1 MSEEVNLSEESNNSE
16 NEANNPENEANN
28 SENEPLDQKELL
40 EDVAEI
46 RQMIHQ
52 QRFAE
57 CNPMLFAIIKNCPN
71 QQPYIHRLVQGLLST
86 VIANLSLFQRKKM
99 SSVMLGFLKQD
110 AKAIKE
116 FEIPETTPETRA
128 KLVSEAISELDQFLV
143 DVEMD
148 IRSELGVFKDLKKKG
163 EEIDVKE
170 VKPTLEK
177 FVSREA
183 MLFLNHDLS
192 KEEQD
197 QASATLYQE
206 WEECRE
212 KIFGRFVSSGH
223 WNDEE
228 RAEVKDTI
236 LSPTVDSLTSQLLVS
251 AITLSAATVFDMGKF
266 TLLYD
271 IYRQTDDDEVKVRAL
286 LGWLLVSMN
295 SSCYEQHPDFLSFAE
310 QLTEDCKNDS
320 DLLAE
325 IIKAQKMLAVTVFSE
340 QKSIDYTNDIMSS
353 LSKRFL
359 GDLKNKVADLLEA
372 DEDMRNI
379 FGVEDDEET
388 SDEESPIRSVDIN
401 TDEDGDPALNVG
413 VDSPLSMD
421 EMMDKGI
428 DILLPQFKM
437 LRDQT
442 EFFTHLYNWFM
453 PFYLKNPHITEALG
467 FVDEKRKFC
476 KAFCSTARS
485 CPADAYSLANLIV
498 SHPNEIPEN
507 IVDCYDDPEDEEDGS
522 KPADEEEIVNEFFK
536 EPEEHRAKRIRI
548 NYIRNLLRFSKFY
561 KEKDELFTILDEL
574 DDDKPAYAVLA
585 GPLFQDEFFDKY
597 RMAIARYSFRREFP
611 DMVDVMLEGVPCDTL
626 EMHFMKGWVCMQ
638 KEDDHSLRMAVDH
651 FKEMLKMQPDMK
663 PVYLQLGICY
673 RKLCQVDEYL
683 ENFDKLMEFKDS
695 FSEEE
700 LFELKLEKLKF
711 IVMNNRL
718 EEAMP
723 LAYELDYTHPESQMA
738 GALLTQLLIKI
749 GGEHTEGNFQKAH
762 QRLDEYFAEVNELF
776 GSFEKMK
783 KSGKDPKNMMMQAM
797 DLFFKMMKND
807 KAAEAYNNYSLGLL
821 ALIEHQPKKAVGPF
835 FRAYAYYEDKDQDVF
850 FEVLREDYKWLKN
863 YGCSFTD
870 IMIIYNQVV
879 AEHQQSQ
886 EELKKYADKSE

>member
-1 MSEEVNLSEESNNSE
+1 MSEEVNLSEESNN
-16 NEANNPENEANN
+16 PEEDV
-28 SENEPLDQKELL
+28 LDQDFLL
-40 EDVAEI
+40 EKVDEM
-46 RQMIHQ
+46 RQLIHQ
-52 QRFAE
+52 QRFSE
-57 CNPMLFAIIKNCPN
+57 CKPMLVEVFTPFSSNKQYINRLMQNLLTSLFANM
-71 QQPYIHRLVQGLLST
+71 
-86 VIANLSLFQRKKM
+86 SLFQRKKIPDGVFGIPIQHNK
-99 SSVMLGFLKQD
+99 S
-110 AKAIKE
+110 
-116 FEIPETTPETRA
+116 FEELDIPEMTPEARA
-128 KLVSEAISELDQFLV
+128 KYISNAISELDQLLE
-143 DVEMD
+143 DIEMD
-148 IRSELGVFKDLKKKG
+148 IRSEQGIFKDLKKQG
-163 EEIDVKE
+163 EEIDIKE

-197 QASATLYQE
+197 QASARLYQE
-206 WEECRE
+206 WEEYRE
-212 KIFGRFVSSGH
+212 KIFDRFVSSGY

-228 RAEVKDTI
+228 RAVVKDTI

-271 IYRQTDDDEVKVRAL
+271 IYRLADDDEVKVRAL
-286 LGWLLVSMN
+286 LGWLLVSTN
-295 SSCYEQHPDFLSFAE
+295 CGSYEQQPDFRSFAE

-340 QKSIDYTNDIMSS
+340 QKSIDYTNDIMAS

-359 GDLKNKVADLLEA
+359 DDLRDKVADLLEA

-379 FGVEDDEET
+379 FGIEDDEET
-388 SDEESPIRSVDIN
+388 SEESPIRSDDTN
-401 TDEDGDPALNVG
+401 TDKDGIPNLDA
-413 VDSPLSMD
+413 DIESPLSMD

-522 KPADEEEIVNEFFK
+522 ESADEEEIVKEFFN

-548 NYIRNLLRFSKFY
+548 NYIRNLMRFSKFY
-561 KEKDELFTILDEL
+561 TAKDEIFNIFDEL

-611 DMVDVMLEGVPCDTL
+611 DLVEVMLEGVPCDTL

-638 KEDDHSLRMAVDH
+638 KGDNHSLRMAVDH
-651 FKEMLKMQPDMK
+651 FKKMLKIKPDMK
-663 PVYLQLGICY
+663 QVYLQLGTCY
-673 RKLCQVDEYL
+673 RNLIQVDEYL
-683 ENFDKLMEFKDS
+683 ENFDKLMGFKDS

-700 LFELKLEKLKF
+700 LFELKLDKLKF
-711 IVMNNRL
+711 IVMNNRF

-723 LAYELDYTHPESQMA
+723 LAYELDYTHPENQMA

-749 GGEHTEGNFQKAH
+749 GGEHAEENFLKAH
-762 QRLDEYFAEVNELF
+762 QRLDEYFAEANELF

-783 KSGKDPKNMMMQAM
+783 KEGKDTKNMMMQAM

-821 ALIEHQPKKAVGPF
+821 ALIEHQPKKAMGPF
-835 FRAYAYYEDKDQDVF
+835 FRAYAYYVEKDENVF
-850 FEVLREDYKWLKN
+850 FEALKEDYKWLKN
-863 YGCSFTD
+863 YGCSYTD
-870 IMIIYNQVV
+870 LMIIYNQVV
-879 AEHQQSQ
+879 AEHQKSQ
-886 EELKKYADKSE
+886 EEIKKYADKSE

>member
-1 MSEEVNLSEESNNSE
+1 MSEEVNLSEESNN
-16 NEANNPENEANN
+16 PEEDVLA
-28 SENEPLDQKELL
+28 QKELL
-40 EDVAEI
+40 EDVVEI

-57 CNPMLFAIIKNCPN
+57 CNPMLFAIIKNSPN
-71 QQPYIHRLVQGLLST
+71 HQPYIHRLVQGLLST
-86 VIANLSLFQRKKM
+86 VIASLSLFQRKKI
-99 SSVMLGFLKQD
+99 STEMLGFLKLD

-116 FEIPETTPETRA
+116 FKIPETTPETRA
-128 KLVSEAISELDQFLV
+128 TLVSEAISELDQFLV
-143 DVEMD
+143 DIEMD
-148 IRSELGVFKDLKKKG
+148 IRSEQGIFKDLKKQG
-163 EEIDVKE
+163 EAIDIKE

-197 QASATLYQE
+197 QASARLYQE
-206 WEECRE
+206 WEEYRE
-212 KIFGRFVSSGH
+212 KIFDRFVSSGY

-228 RAEVKDTI
+228 RAVVKDTI

-271 IYRQTDDDEVKVRAL
+271 IYRLADDDEVKVRAL
-286 LGWLLVSMN
+286 LGWLLVSTN
-295 SSCYEQHPDFLSFAE
+295 CGCYEQQPDFRSFAE
-310 QLTEDCKNDS
+310 QLTEDCKNDP

-340 QKSIDYTNDIMSS
+340 QKSIDYTNDIMAS

-359 GDLKNKVADLLEA
+359 GDLKDKVANLLEA

-379 FGVEDDEET
+379 FEIDEDEET
-388 SDEESPIRSVDIN
+388 SEESSIRSVDIN
-401 TDEDGDPALNVG
+401 TDEDGIPNLDVDM
-413 VDSPLSMD
+413 DSPLSMD

-453 PFYLKNPHITEALG
+453 PFYLKNPHVTEALG

-507 IVDCYDDPEDEEDGS
+507 IVDCYDDPEDEGDGCE
-522 KPADEEEIVNEFFK
+522 PADEEEIVNEFFK
-536 EPEEHRAKRIRI
+536 EPGEHRAKRIRI

-561 KEKDELFTILDEL
+561 TAKDEIFNILDEL
-574 DDDKPAYAVLA
+574 DDDKPVYAVLA

-611 DMVDVMLEGVPCDTL
+611 DMVEVMLEGVPCDTL

-638 KEDDHSLRMAVDH
+638 KEDDHSLRMAVSH

-663 PVYLQLGICY
+663 QVYLQLGICY
-673 RKLCQVDEYL
+673 RNLIQLDEYL

-700 LFELKLEKLKF
+700 LFELKLDKLKF
-711 IVMNNRL
+711 IVMNNRF

-723 LAYELDYTHPESQMA
+723 LAYELDYTHPENQMA

-749 GGEHTEGNFQKAH
+749 GGEHAEENFQKAH
-762 QRLDEYFAEVNELF
+762 QRLDEYFAEANELF

-783 KSGKDPKNMMMQAM
+783 KEGKDTKNMMMQAM

-821 ALIEHQPKKAVGPF
+821 ALIEHQPKKAMGPF
-835 FRAYAYYEDKDQDVF
+835 FRAYAYYVEKDENVF
-850 FEVLREDYKWLKN
+850 FEALKEDYKWLKD
-863 YGCSFTD
+863 YGCSYTD
-870 IMIIYNQVV
+870 LMIIYNQVV
-879 AEHQQSQ
+879 AEHQKSQ
-886 EELKKYADKSE
+886 EEIKKYADKSE

>member
-1 MSEEVNLSEESNNSE
+1 MSEEVNLSEESNN
-16 NEANNPENEANN
+16 PEEVLA
-28 SENEPLDQKELL
+28 QKELL
-40 EDVAEI
+40 EDVVEI

-57 CNPMLFAIIKNCPN
+57 CNPMLFAIIKNSPN
-71 QQPYIHRLVQGLLST
+71 HQPYIHRLVQGLLST
-86 VIANLSLFQRKKM
+86 VIASLSLFQRKKI
-99 SSVMLGFLKQD
+99 STEMLGFLKLD
-110 AKAIKE
+110 AKAVKE
-116 FEIPETTPETRA
+116 FKIPETTPEGRA
-128 KLVSEAISELDQFLV
+128 KLVSDAISELDQFLV
-143 DVEMD
+143 DIEMD
-148 IRSELGVFKDLKKKG
+148 IRSEQGIFKDLKKQG
-163 EEIDVKE
+163 EAIDIKE

-197 QASATLYQE
+197 QASARLYQE
-206 WEECRE
+206 WEEYRE
-212 KIFGRFVSSGH
+212 KIFDRFVSSGY

-228 RAEVKDTI
+228 RAAVKDTI

-271 IYRQTDDDEVKVRAL
+271 IYRLADDDEVKVRAL
-286 LGWLLVSMN
+286 LGWLLVSTN
-295 SSCYEQHPDFLSFAE
+295 CGCYEQQPDFRSFAE
-310 QLTEDCKNDS
+310 QLTEDCKNDP

-340 QKSIDYTNDIMSS
+340 QKSIDYTNDIMAS

-359 GDLKNKVADLLEA
+359 GDLKDKVADLLEA
-372 DEDMRNI
+372 DEDMRNLFEI
-379 FGVEDDEET
+379 NEDEET
-388 SDEESPIRSVDIN
+388 SEESPIRSVDIN
-401 TDEDGDPALNVG
+401 TDEDGIDNLDA
-413 VDSPLSMD
+413 DIESPLSMD

-485 CPADAYSLANLIV
+485 CPADAYSLANLII

-507 IVDCYDDPEDEEDGS
+507 IVDCYDDPEDEGDGS
-522 KPADEEEIVNEFFK
+522 EPADEEEIVNEFFK
-536 EPEEHRAKRIRI
+536 EPGEHRAKRIRI

-611 DMVDVMLEGVPCDTL
+611 DMVEVMLEGVPCDTL

-651 FKEMLKMQPDMK
+651 FKKMLKIKPDMK
-663 PVYLQLGICY
+663 QVYLQLGICY
-673 RKLCQVDEYL
+673 RNLIQVDEYL

-700 LFELKLEKLKF
+700 LFELKLDKLKF
-711 IVMNNRL
+711 IVMNNRF

-723 LAYELDYTHPESQMA
+723 LAYELDYTHPENQMA

-749 GGEHTEGNFQKAH
+749 GGEHAEENFQKAH

-783 KSGKDPKNMMMQAM
+783 KEGKDTKNMMMQAM

-821 ALIEHQPKKAVGPF
+821 ALIEHQPKKAMGPF
-835 FRAYAYYEDKDQDVF
+835 FRAYAYYVEKDENVF
-850 FEVLREDYKWLKN
+850 FEALKEDYKWLKN
-863 YGCSFTD
+863 YGCSYTD
-870 IMIIYNQVV
+870 LMIIYNQVV
-879 AEHQQSQ
+879 AEHQKSQ
-886 EELKKYADKSE
+886 EEIKKYADKSE

>member
-1 MSEEVNLSEESNNSE
+1 MSEEVNLSEESNN
-16 NEANNPENEANN
+16 PEEDV
-28 SENEPLDQKELL
+28 LDQDFLL
-40 EDVAEI
+40 EKVDEM
-46 RQMIHQ
+46 RDLIHQ
-52 QRFAE
+52 QRFTE
-57 CNPMLFAIIKNCPN
+57 CKPILVAIFENCPN
-71 QQPYIHRLVQGLLST
+71 HKQYMRRLMHGLLKT
-86 VIANLSLFQRKKM
+86 VLANMSLLQCKKLPDD
-99 SSVMLGFLKQD
+99 MLGFLKQYVKPSEELD
-110 AKAIKE
+110 
-116 FEIPETTPETRA
+116 IPEMTPEARTKFVFGA
-128 KLVSEAISELDQFLV
+128 VSELDQLLV
-143 DVEMD
+143 DIEMD
-148 IRSELGVFKDLKKKG
+148 IRSDQGIFKDLKKQG
-163 EEIDVKE
+163 EAIDIKE

-197 QASATLYQE
+197 QASARLYQE
-206 WEECRE
+206 WEEYRE
-212 KIFGRFVSSGH
+212 KIFDRFVSSGN
-223 WNDEE
+223 WNNEE
-228 RAEVKDTI
+228 RAVVKDTI

-271 IYRQTDDDEVKVRAL
+271 IYRLADDDEVKVRAL
-286 LGWLLVSMN
+286 LGWLLVSTN
-295 SSCYEQHPDFLSFAE
+295 CGSYEQQPDFRSFAE
-310 QLTEDCKNDS
+310 QLTEDCKNDP

-340 QKSIDYTNDIMSS
+340 QKSIDYTNDIMAS

-359 GDLKNKVADLLEA
+359 DDLRDKVADLLEA

-379 FGVEDDEET
+379 FGIEDDEET
-388 SDEESPIRSVDIN
+388 SEESPIRSDDTN
-401 TDEDGDPALNVG
+401 TDEDRIPNLDA
-413 VDSPLSMD
+413 DIESPLSMD

-498 SHPNEIPEN
+498 SHSNEIPEN

-522 KPADEEEIVNEFFK
+522 ESADEEEIVKEFFN

-548 NYIRNLLRFSKFY
+548 NYIRNLMRFSKFY
-561 KEKDELFTILDEL
+561 TAKDEIFNIFDEL

-611 DMVDVMLEGVPCDTL
+611 DLVEVMLEGVPCDTL

-638 KEDDHSLRMAVDH
+638 KGDNHSLRMAVDH
-651 FKEMLKMQPDMK
+651 FKKMLKIKPDMK
-663 PVYLQLGICY
+663 QVYLQLGTCY
-673 RKLCQVDEYL
+673 RNLIQVDEYL

-700 LFELKLEKLKF
+700 LFELKLDKLKF
-711 IVMNNRL
+711 IVMNNRF

-723 LAYELDYTHPESQMA
+723 LAYELDYTHPENQMA

-749 GGEHTEGNFQKAH
+749 GGEHAEENFQKAH

-783 KSGKDPKNMMMQAM
+783 KAGKDTKNMMMQAM

-807 KAAEAYNNYSLGLL
+807 KLAEAYNNYSLGLL
-821 ALIEHQPKKAVGPF
+821 ALIEHQPKKAMGPF
-835 FRAYAYYEDKDQDVF
+835 FRVYAYYVEKDENVF
-850 FEVLREDYKWLKN
+850 FEALKEDYKWLKN
-863 YGCSFTD
+863 YGCSYTD
-870 IMIIYNQVV
+870 LMIIYNQVV
-879 AEHQQSQ
+879 AEHQKSQ
-886 EELKKYADKSE
+886 EEIKKYADKSE

>member
-1 MSEEVNLSEESNNSE
+1 MSEEVNLSEESNN
-16 NEANNPENEANN
+16 PEEDV
-28 SENEPLDQKELL
+28 LDQNFLL
-40 EDVAEI
+40 EKVDEMRVL
-46 RQMIHQ
+46 IHQ

-57 CNPMLFAIIKNCPN
+57 CRPMLVAIFENCPN
-71 QQPYIHRLVQGLLST
+71 HKQYMRRLMHGLLTT
-86 VIANLSLFQRKKM
+86 VLANMSLLQRKKLPDD
-99 SSVMLGFLKQD
+99 MLGILKQYVKPSEELD
-110 AKAIKE
+110 
-116 FEIPETTPETRA
+116 IPEMTPEARTEFVFGA
-128 KLVSEAISELDQFLV
+128 VSELDQLLE
-143 DVEMD
+143 DIEMD
-148 IRSELGVFKDLKKKG
+148 IRSEQGIFKDLKKQG
-163 EEIDVKE
+163 EAIDIKE

-197 QASATLYQE
+197 QASARLYQE
-206 WEECRE
+206 WEEYRE
-212 KIFGRFVSSGH
+212 KIFDRFVSSGY

-228 RAEVKDTI
+228 RAVVKDTI

-271 IYRQTDDDEVKVRAL
+271 IYRLADDDEVKVRAL
-286 LGWLLVSMN
+286 LGWLLVSTN
-295 SSCYEQHPDFLSFAE
+295 CGCYEQQPDFRSFAE
-310 QLTEDCKNDS
+310 QLTEDCKNDP

-359 GDLKNKVADLLEA
+359 GDLKDKVADLLEA

-379 FGVEDDEET
+379 FEIDEDEET
-388 SDEESPIRSVDIN
+388 SEEESPIRSVDIN
-401 TDEDGDPALNVG
+401 TDEDGVDNLNVG

-442 EFFTHLYNWFM
+442 DFFTHLYNWFM
-453 PFYLKNPHITEALG
+453 PFYLKNPHVTEALG

-485 CPADAYSLANLIV
+485 CPADAYSLANLII

-507 IVDCYDDPEDEEDGS
+507 IVDCYDDPEDEGDGS
-522 KPADEEEIVNEFFK
+522 EPADEEEIVNEFFK
-536 EPEEHRAKRIRI
+536 EPGEHRAKRIRI

-561 KEKDELFTILDEL
+561 TAKDEIFNILDEL

-611 DMVDVMLEGVPCDTL
+611 DLVEVMLEGVPCDTL

-651 FKEMLKMQPDMK
+651 FKKMLKIKPDMK
-663 PVYLQLGICY
+663 QVYLQLGICY
-673 RKLCQVDEYL
+673 RNLIQVDEYL

-700 LFELKLEKLKF
+700 LFKLKLDKLKF
-711 IVMNNRL
+711 IVMNNRF

-723 LAYELDYTHPESQMA
+723 LAYELDYTHPENQMA

-749 GGEHTEGNFQKAH
+749 GGEHAEENFQKAH
-762 QRLDEYFAEVNELF
+762 QRLDEYFAEANELF

-783 KSGKDPKNMMMQAM
+783 KEGKDTKNMMMQAM

-821 ALIEHQPKKAVGPF
+821 ALIEHQPKKALEPF
-835 FRAYAYYEDKDQDVF
+835 FRAYAYYVEKDENVF
-850 FEVLREDYKWLKN
+850 FEALKEDYKWLKN
-863 YGCSFTD
+863 YGCSYTD
-870 IMIIYNQVV
+870 LMIIYNQVV
-879 AEHQQSQ
+879 AEHQQT
-886 EELKKYADKSE
+886 EDELKKYADKSE

>member
-1 MSEEVNLSEESNNSE
+1 MSEEVNLSEESNN
-16 NEANNPENEANN
+16 PEEV
-28 SENEPLDQKELL
+28 LDQDFLL
-40 EDVAEI
+40 EKIDEM
-46 RQMIHQ
+46 RDLIHQ

-57 CNPMLFAIIKNCPN
+57 CKPMLVAIFENCPN
-71 QQPYIHRLVQGLLST
+71 HKQYMRRLMHGLLTT
-86 VIANLSLFQRKKM
+86 VLANMSLLQRKKLPDD
-99 SSVMLGFLKQD
+99 MLGIVKQYVKPSEELD
-110 AKAIKE
+110 
-116 FEIPETTPETRA
+116 IPEMTPEARTEFVFGA
-128 KLVSEAISELDQFLV
+128 VSELDQLLV
-143 DVEMD
+143 DIEMD
-148 IRSELGVFKDLKKKG
+148 IRSEQGIFKDLKKQG
-163 EEIDVKE
+163 EAIDIKE

-197 QASATLYQE
+197 QASARLYQE
-206 WEECRE
+206 WEEYRE
-212 KIFGRFVSSGH
+212 KIFDRFVSSGY

-228 RAEVKDTI
+228 RAVVKDTI

-286 LGWLLVSMN
+286 LGWLLVSTN
-295 SSCYEQHPDFLSFAE
+295 CGCYEQQPDFRSFAE

-340 QKSIDYTNDIMSS
+340 QKSIDYTNDIMAS

-359 GDLKNKVADLLEA
+359 GDLKDKVANLLEA
-372 DEDMRNI
+372 DEDMQNI
-379 FGVEDDEET
+379 FGIEDDEET
-388 SDEESPIRSVDIN
+388 SEESPIRSVDIN
-401 TDEDGDPALNVG
+401 TDEDGIPNLDVDM
-413 VDSPLSMD
+413 DSPLSMD

-442 EFFTHLYNWFM
+442 DFFTHLYNWFM

-507 IVDCYDDPEDEEDGS
+507 IVDCYDDPEDEGDGS
-522 KPADEEEIVNEFFK
+522 EPADEEEIVNDFFK
-536 EPEEHRAKRIRI
+536 EPGEHRAKRIRI

-561 KEKDELFTILDEL
+561 TAKDELFTILDEL

-611 DMVDVMLEGVPCDTL
+611 DLVEVMLEGVPCDTL

-638 KEDDHSLRMAVDH
+638 KGDDHSLCMAVDH
-651 FKEMLKMQPDMK
+651 FKKMLKIKPDMK
-663 PVYLQLGICY
+663 QVYLQLGICY
-673 RKLCQVDEYL
+673 RNLIQVDEYL

-700 LFELKLEKLKF
+700 LFKLKLDKLKF
-711 IVMNNRL
+711 IVMNNRF

-723 LAYELDYTHPESQMA
+723 LAYELDYTHPENQMA

-749 GGEHTEGNFQKAH
+749 GGEHAEENFQKAH
-762 QRLDEYFAEVNELF
+762 QRLDEYFAEANELF

-783 KSGKDPKNMMMQAM
+783 KEGKDTKNMMMQAM

-821 ALIEHQPKKAVGPF
+821 ALIEHQPKKAMGPF
-835 FRAYAYYEDKDQDVF
+835 FRAYAYYVEKDENVF
-850 FEVLREDYKWLKN
+850 FEALKEDYKWLKN
-863 YGCSFTD
+863 YGCSYTD
-870 IMIIYNQVV
+870 LMIIYNQVV
-879 AEHQQSQ
+879 AEHQKSQ
-886 EELKKYADKSE
+886 EEIKKYADKSE

>member
-1 MSEEVNLSEESNNSE
+1 MSEEVNLSEESNN
-16 NEANNPENEANN
+16 PEEV
-28 SENEPLDQKELL
+28 LDQDELL
-40 EDVAEI
+40 EKIDEM
-46 RQMIHQ
+46 RQLIHQ
-52 QRFAE
+52 QRFTE
-57 CNPMLFAIIKNCPN
+57 CKPLLVAVFTPLPSNKQYVN
-71 QQPYIHRLVQGLLST
+71 RLLQSLLT
-86 VIANLSLFQRKKM
+86 ALAANMSLFQRKKIPDG
-99 SSVMLGFLKQD
+99 VFGFPLQH
-110 AKAIKE
+110 IKS
-116 FEIPETTPETRA
+116 FEELDIPEMTPETRA
-128 KLVSEAISELDQFLV
+128 KYISSAISGLDQLLE
-143 DVEMD
+143 DIEMD
-148 IRSELGVFKDLKKKG
+148 IRSDQGVFKDLKKQG
-163 EEIDVKE
+163 EAIDIKE

-197 QASATLYQE
+197 QASARLYQE
-206 WEECRE
+206 WEEYRE
-212 KIFGRFVSSGH
+212 KIFDRFVSSGY

-228 RAEVKDTI
+228 RAVVKDTI

-295 SSCYEQHPDFLSFAE
+295 SSYCEQHPDFRSFAE
-310 QLTEDCKNDS
+310 QLTEDCKNDQ
-320 DLLAE
+320 DLLAD

-359 GDLKNKVADLLEA
+359 GDLKNKVADLLDA
-372 DEDMRNI
+372 DEDMRNLFEI
-379 FGVEDDEET
+379 DEDEEI
-388 SDEESPIRSVDIN
+388 SEEESPIRSVDIN
-401 TDEDGDPALNVG
+401 TDEDGVDNLNVD

-442 EFFTHLYNWFM
+442 DFFTHLYNWFM
-453 PFYLKNPHITEALG
+453 PFYLKNPHVTEALG

-485 CPADAYSLANLIV
+485 CPADAYSLANLII

-507 IVDCYDDPEDEEDGS
+507 IVDCYDDPEDEGDGS
-522 KPADEEEIVNEFFK
+522 EPADEEEIVNEFFK
-536 EPEEHRAKRIRI
+536 EPGEHRAKRIRI

-561 KEKDELFTILDEL
+561 KGKDELFTILDEL

-611 DMVDVMLEGVPCDTL
+611 DMVEVMLEGVPCDTL

-638 KEDDHSLRMAVDH
+638 KEDDHSLRMAVSH

-663 PVYLQLGICY
+663 QVYLQLGICY
-673 RKLCQVDEYL
+673 RNLIQVDEYL

-700 LFELKLEKLKF
+700 LFELKLDKLKF
-711 IVMNNRL
+711 IVMNNRF

-723 LAYELDYTHPESQMA
+723 LAYELDYTHPENQMA

-749 GGEHTEGNFQKAH
+749 GGEHAEENFQKAH
-762 QRLDEYFAEVNELF
+762 QRLDEYFAEANELF

-783 KSGKDPKNMMMQAM
+783 KEGKDTKNMMMQAM

-821 ALIEHQPKKAVGPF
+821 ALIEHQPKKALEPF
-835 FRAYAYYEDKDQDVF
+835 FRAYAYYVEKDENVF
-850 FEVLREDYKWLKN
+850 FEALKEDYKWLKN
-863 YGCSFTD
+863 YGCSYTD
-870 IMIIYNQVV
+870 LMIIYNQVV
-879 AEHQQSQ
+879 AEHQQT
-886 EELKKYADKSE
+886 EDELKKYADKSE

>member
-1 MSEEVNLSEESNNSE
+1 MSEEVNLSEESNN
-16 NEANNPENEANN
+16 PEEDV
-28 SENEPLDQKELL
+28 LDQDFLL
-40 EDVAEI
+40 EKVDEM
-46 RQMIHQ
+46 RDLIHQ
-52 QRFAE
+52 QRFTE
-57 CNPMLFAIIKNCPN
+57 CKPILVAIFENCPN
-71 QQPYIHRLVQGLLST
+71 HKQYMRRLMHGLLKT
-86 VIANLSLFQRKKM
+86 VLANMSLLQCKKLPDD
-99 SSVMLGFLKQD
+99 MLGFLKQYVKPSEELD
-110 AKAIKE
+110 
-116 FEIPETTPETRA
+116 IPEMTPEARTKFVFGA
-128 KLVSEAISELDQFLV
+128 VSELDQLLV
-143 DVEMD
+143 DIEMD
-148 IRSELGVFKDLKKKG
+148 IRSDQGIFKDLKKQG
-163 EEIDVKE
+163 EAIDIKE

-197 QASATLYQE
+197 QASARLYQE
-206 WEECRE
+206 WEEYRE
-212 KIFGRFVSSGH
+212 KIFDRFVSSGY
-223 WNDEE
+223 WNNEE
-228 RAEVKDTI
+228 RAVVKDTI

-271 IYRQTDDDEVKVRAL
+271 IYRLADDDEVKVRAL
-286 LGWLLVSMN
+286 LGWLLVSTN
-295 SSCYEQHPDFLSFAE
+295 CGSYEQQPDFRSFAE
-310 QLTEDCKNDS
+310 QLTEDCKNDP

-340 QKSIDYTNDIMSS
+340 QKSIDYTNDIMAS

-359 GDLKNKVADLLEA
+359 DDLRDKVADLLEA

-379 FGVEDDEET
+379 FGIEDDEET
-388 SDEESPIRSVDIN
+388 SEESPIRFDDTN
-401 TDEDGDPALNVG
+401 TDEDRIPNLDA
-413 VDSPLSMD
+413 DIESPLSMD

-498 SHPNEIPEN
+498 SHSNEIPEN

-522 KPADEEEIVNEFFK
+522 ESADEEEIVKEFFN

-548 NYIRNLLRFSKFY
+548 NYIRNLMRFSKFY
-561 KEKDELFTILDEL
+561 TAKDEIFNILDEL

-611 DMVDVMLEGVPCDTL
+611 DLVEVMLEGVPCDTL

-638 KEDDHSLRMAVDH
+638 KGDNHSLRMAVDH
-651 FKEMLKMQPDMK
+651 FKKMLKIKPDMK
-663 PVYLQLGICY
+663 QVYLQLGTCY
-673 RKLCQVDEYL
+673 RNLIQVDEYL

-700 LFELKLEKLKF
+700 LFELKLDKLKF
-711 IVMNNRL
+711 IVMNNRF

-723 LAYELDYTHPESQMA
+723 LAYELDYTHPENQMA

-749 GGEHTEGNFQKAH
+749 GGEHAEENFQKAH

-783 KSGKDPKNMMMQAM
+783 KAGKDTKNMMMQAM

-807 KAAEAYNNYSLGLL
+807 KLAEAYNNYSLGLL
-821 ALIEHQPKKAVGPF
+821 ALIEHQPKKAMGPF
-835 FRAYAYYEDKDQDVF
+835 FRVYAYYVEKDENVF
-850 FEVLREDYKWLKN
+850 FEALKEDYKWLKN
-863 YGCSFTD
+863 YGCSYTD
-870 IMIIYNQVV
+870 LMIIYNQVV
-879 AEHQQSQ
+879 AEHQKSQ
-886 EELKKYADKSE
+886 EEIKKYADKSE

>member
-1 MSEEVNLSEESNNSE
+1 MSEEVNLSEESNN
-16 NEANNPENEANN
+16 PEEDV
-28 SENEPLDQKELL
+28 LDQDFLL
-40 EDVAEI
+40 EKVDEM
-46 RQMIHQ
+46 RDLIHQ
-52 QRFAE
+52 QRFTE
-57 CNPMLFAIIKNCPN
+57 CKPILVAIFENCPN
-71 QQPYIHRLVQGLLST
+71 HKQYMRRLMHGLLKT
-86 VIANLSLFQRKKM
+86 VLANMSLLQCKKLPDD
-99 SSVMLGFLKQD
+99 MLGFLKQYVKPSEELD
-110 AKAIKE
+110 
-116 FEIPETTPETRA
+116 IPEMTPEARTKFVFGA
-128 KLVSEAISELDQFLV
+128 VSELDQLLV
-143 DVEMD
+143 DIEMD
-148 IRSELGVFKDLKKKG
+148 IRSDQGIFKDLKKQG
-163 EEIDVKE
+163 EAIDIKE

-197 QASATLYQE
+197 QASARLYQE
-206 WEECRE
+206 WEEYRE
-212 KIFGRFVSSGH
+212 KIFDRFVSSGY
-223 WNDEE
+223 WNNEE
-228 RAEVKDTI
+228 RAVVKDTI

-271 IYRQTDDDEVKVRAL
+271 IYRLADDDEVKVRAL
-286 LGWLLVSMN
+286 LGWLLVSTN
-295 SSCYEQHPDFLSFAE
+295 CGSYEQQPDFRSFAE
-310 QLTEDCKNDS
+310 QLTEDCKNDP

-340 QKSIDYTNDIMSS
+340 QKSIDYTNDIMAS

-359 GDLKNKVADLLEA
+359 DDLRDKVADLLEA

-379 FGVEDDEET
+379 FGIEDDEET
-388 SDEESPIRSVDIN
+388 SEESPIRSDDTN
-401 TDEDGDPALNVG
+401 TDKDGIPKLDA
-413 VDSPLSMD
+413 DIESPLSMD

-522 KPADEEEIVNEFFK
+522 EPADEEEIVNEFFK
-536 EPEEHRAKRIRI
+536 EPGEHRAKRIRI
-548 NYIRNLLRFSKFY
+548 NYIRNLMRFSKFY
-561 KEKDELFTILDEL
+561 TAKDEIFNIFDEL

-611 DMVDVMLEGVPCDTL
+611 DLVEVMLEGVPCDTL

-638 KEDDHSLRMAVDH
+638 KGDNHSLRMAVDH
-651 FKEMLKMQPDMK
+651 FKKMLKIKPDMK
-663 PVYLQLGICY
+663 QVYLQLGTCY
-673 RKLCQVDEYL
+673 RNLIQVDEYL

-700 LFELKLEKLKF
+700 LFELKLDKLKF
-711 IVMNNRL
+711 IVMNNRF

-723 LAYELDYTHPESQMA
+723 LAYELDYTHPENQMA

-749 GGEHTEGNFQKAH
+749 GGEHAEENFQKAH

-783 KSGKDPKNMMMQAM
+783 KAGKDTKNMMMQAM

-807 KAAEAYNNYSLGLL
+807 KLAEAYNNYSLGLL
-821 ALIEHQPKKAVGPF
+821 ALIEHQPKKAMGPF
-835 FRAYAYYEDKDQDVF
+835 FRVYAYYVEKDENVF
-850 FEVLREDYKWLKN
+850 FEALKEDYKWLKN
-863 YGCSFTD
+863 YGCSYTD
-870 IMIIYNQVV
+870 LMIIYNQVV
-879 AEHQQSQ
+879 AEHQKSQ
-886 EELKKYADKSE
+886 EEIKKYADKSE

>member
-1 MSEEVNLSEESNNSE
+1 MSEEVNLSEESNSQE
-16 NEANNPENEANN
+16 EEV
-28 SENEPLDQKELL
+28 LDQDFLL
-40 EDVAEI
+40 EKVDEM
-46 RQMIHQ
+46 RDLIHQ

-57 CNPMLFAIIKNCPN
+57 CKPMLVEVFTPFSSNKQYINRLLQSLLTSLFANM
-71 QQPYIHRLVQGLLST
+71 
-86 VIANLSLFQRKKM
+86 SLFQRKKIPDGVFGIPIQHNK
-99 SSVMLGFLKQD
+99 S
-110 AKAIKE
+110 
-116 FEIPETTPETRA
+116 FEELDIPEMTPEARA
-128 KLVSEAISELDQFLV
+128 KYISSTISGLDQLLV
-143 DVEMD
+143 DIEMD
-148 IRSELGVFKDLKKKG
+148 IRSEQGIFQDLKTQG
-163 EEIDVKE
+163 EAIDIKE
-170 VKPTLEK
+170 VKSTLEK

-197 QASATLYQE
+197 QASARLYQE

-212 KIFGRFVSSGH
+212 KIFGRFVSSGY

-228 RAEVKDTI
+228 RAAVKDTI

-295 SSCYEQHPDFLSFAE
+295 SSYCEQHPDFRSFAE
-310 QLTEDCKNDS
+310 QLTEDCKNDQ

-359 GDLKNKVADLLEA
+359 GDLKNKVADLLDA
-372 DEDMRNI
+372 DEDMRNL
-379 FGVEDDEET
+379 FGIDEDEET
-388 SDEESPIRSVDIN
+388 SEEESPIRSVDIN
-401 TDEDGDPALNVG
+401 TDEDGVDNLNVD

-442 EFFTHLYNWFM
+442 DFFTHLYNWFM
-453 PFYLKNPHITEALG
+453 PFYLKNPHVTEALG

-485 CPADAYSLANLIV
+485 CPADAYSLANLII

-507 IVDCYDDPEDEEDGS
+507 IVDCYDDPEDEGDGS
-522 KPADEEEIVNEFFK
+522 EPADEEEIVNEFFK
-536 EPEEHRAKRIRI
+536 EPGEHRAKRIRI

-611 DMVDVMLEGVPCDTL
+611 DMVEVMLEGVPCDTL

-638 KEDDHSLRMAVDH
+638 KGDDHSLRMAVDH
-651 FKEMLKMQPDMK
+651 FKKMLKIKPDMK
-663 PVYLQLGICY
+663 QVYLQLGICY
-673 RKLCQVDEYL
+673 RNLIQVDEYL

-700 LFELKLEKLKF
+700 LFELKLDKLKF
-711 IVMNNRL
+711 IVMNNRF

-723 LAYELDYTHPESQMA
+723 LAYELDYTHPENQMA

-749 GGEHTEGNFQKAH
+749 GGEHAEENFQKAH

-776 GSFEKMK
+776 GSFDKMK
-783 KSGKDPKNMMMQAM
+783 KSGKDTKNMMMQAM

-807 KAAEAYNNYSLGLL
+807 KLAEAYNNYSQGLL
-821 ALIEHQPKKAVGPF
+821 ALIEHQPKKALEPF
-835 FRAYAYYEDKDQDVF
+835 FRAYAYYVEKDENVF
-850 FEVLREDYKWLKN
+850 FEALKEDYKWLKN
-863 YGCSFTD
+863 YGCSYTD
-870 IMIIYNQVV
+870 LMIIYNQVV
-879 AEHQQSQ
+879 AEHQQT
-886 EELKKYADKSE
+886 EDELKKYADKSE

>member
-1 MSEEVNLSEESNNSE
+1 MSEEVNLSEESNN
-16 NEANNPENEANN
+16 PEEV
-28 SENEPLDQKELL
+28 LDQDELL
-40 EDVAEI
+40 EKIDEM
-46 RQMIHQ
+46 RQLIHQ
-52 QRFAE
+52 QRFTE
-57 CNPMLFAIIKNCPN
+57 CKPLLVAVFTPLPSNK
-71 QQPYIHRLVQGLLST
+71 QYVKRLLQSLLT
-86 VIANLSLFQRKKM
+86 ALAANMSLFQRKKIPDG
-99 SSVMLGFLKQD
+99 VFGFPLQH
-110 AKAIKE
+110 IKSFEE
-116 FEIPETTPETRA
+116 FDIPEMTPETRA
-128 KLVSEAISELDQFLV
+128 KYISSAISGLDQLLE
-143 DVEMD
+143 DIEMD
-148 IRSELGVFKDLKKKG
+148 IRSDQGVFKDLKKQG
-163 EEIDVKE
+163 EAIDIKE

-197 QASATLYQE
+197 QASARLYQE
-206 WEECRE
+206 WEEYRE

-223 WNDEE
+223 WTDEE
-228 RAEVKDTI
+228 CAAVKDTI

-295 SSCYEQHPDFLSFAE
+295 SSYCEQHPDFRSFAE
-310 QLTEDCKNDS
+310 QLTEDCKNDQ
-320 DLLAE
+320 DLLAD

-359 GDLKNKVADLLEA
+359 GDLKNKVADLLDA
-372 DEDMRNI
+372 DEDMRNLFEI
-379 FGVEDDEET
+379 DEDEET
-388 SDEESPIRSVDIN
+388 SEEESPIRSVDIN
-401 TDEDGDPALNVG
+401 TDEDGVDNLNVG

-442 EFFTHLYNWFM
+442 DFFTHLYNWFM
-453 PFYLKNPHITEALG
+453 PFYLKNPHVTEALG

-485 CPADAYSLANLIV
+485 CPADAYSLANLII

-507 IVDCYDDPEDEEDGS
+507 IVDCYDDPEDEGDGS
-522 KPADEEEIVNEFFK
+522 EPADEEEIVNEFFK
-536 EPEEHRAKRIRI
+536 EPGEHRAKRIRI

-561 KEKDELFTILDEL
+561 KGKDELFTILDEL

-611 DMVDVMLEGVPCDTL
+611 DMVEVMLEGVPCDTL

-638 KEDDHSLRMAVDH
+638 KEDDHSLRMAVSH

-663 PVYLQLGICY
+663 QVYLQLGICY
-673 RKLCQVDEYL
+673 RNLIQVDEYL

-700 LFELKLEKLKF
+700 LFELKLDKLKF
-711 IVMNNRL
+711 IVMNNRF

-723 LAYELDYTHPESQMA
+723 LAYELDYTHPENQMA

-749 GGEHTEGNFQKAH
+749 GGEHAEENFQKAH
-762 QRLDEYFAEVNELF
+762 QRLDEYFAEANELF

-783 KSGKDPKNMMMQAM
+783 KEGKDTKNMMMQAM

-821 ALIEHQPKKAVGPF
+821 ALIEHQPKKALEPF
-835 FRAYAYYEDKDQDVF
+835 FRAYAYYVEKDENVF
-850 FEVLREDYKWLKN
+850 FEALKEDYKWLKN
-863 YGCSFTD
+863 YGCSYTD
-870 IMIIYNQVV
+870 LMIIYNQVV
-879 AEHQQSQ
+879 AEHQQT
-886 EELKKYADKSE
+886 EDELKKYADKSE

>member
-1 MSEEVNLSEESNNSE
+1 MSEEVNLSEESNN
-16 NEANNPENEANN
+16 PEEDV
-28 SENEPLDQKELL
+28 LDQDFLL
-40 EDVAEI
+40 EKIDEM
-46 RQMIHQ
+46 RDLIHQ
-52 QRFAE
+52 QRFSE
-57 CNPMLFAIIKNCPN
+57 CKPMLVEVFTPFSSNKQYINRLLQSLLTSLFANM
-71 QQPYIHRLVQGLLST
+71 
-86 VIANLSLFQRKKM
+86 SLFQRKKIPDGVFGIPIEHNK
-99 SSVMLGFLKQD
+99 S
-110 AKAIKE
+110 
-116 FEIPETTPETRA
+116 FEELDIPEMTPEARA
-128 KLVSEAISELDQFLV
+128 KYISSTISGLDQLLV

-148 IRSELGVFKDLKKKG
+148 IRSDQGVFKDLKKLG
-163 EEIDVKE
+163 EEIDIKE

-197 QASATLYQE
+197 QASARLYQE

-223 WNDEE
+223 WTDEE
-228 RAEVKDTI
+228 CAALKDTI
-236 LSPTVDSLTSQLLVS
+236 LSPTVDSLTSQLMVS

-295 SSCYEQHPDFLSFAE
+295 SSYCEQHPDFRSFAE

-320 DLLAE
+320 DLLAD

-359 GDLKNKVADLLEA
+359 GDLKNKVADLLDA
-372 DEDMRNI
+372 DEDMRNL
-379 FGVEDDEET
+379 FGIDEDEET
-388 SDEESPIRSVDIN
+388 SEEESPIRSVDIN
-401 TDEDGDPALNVG
+401 TDEDGVDNLNVD

-442 EFFTHLYNWFM
+442 DFFTHLYNWFM
-453 PFYLKNPHITEALG
+453 PFYLKNPHVTEALG
-467 FVDEKRKFC
+467 FVEEKRKFC

-485 CPADAYSLANLIV
+485 CPADAYSLANLII

-507 IVDCYDDPEDEEDGS
+507 IVDCYDDPEDEGDGS
-522 KPADEEEIVNEFFK
+522 EPADEEEIVNEFFK
-536 EPEEHRAKRIRI
+536 EPGEHRAKRIRI

-611 DMVDVMLEGVPCDTL
+611 DLVEVMLEGVPCDTL

-638 KEDDHSLRMAVDH
+638 KGDNHSLRMAVDH
-651 FKEMLKMQPDMK
+651 FKKMLKIKPDMK
-663 PVYLQLGICY
+663 QVYLQLGICY
-673 RKLCQVDEYL
+673 RNLIQVDEYL

-700 LFELKLEKLKF
+700 LFELKLDKLKF
-711 IVMNNRL
+711 IVMNNRF

-723 LAYELDYTHPESQMA
+723 LAYELDYTHPENQMA

-749 GGEHTEGNFQKAH
+749 GGEHAEENFQKAH

-776 GSFEKMK
+776 GSFDKMK
-783 KSGKDPKNMMMQAM
+783 KSGKDTKNMMMQAM

-807 KAAEAYNNYSLGLL
+807 KLAEAYNNYSQGLL
-821 ALIEHQPKKAVGPF
+821 ALIEHQPKKALEPF
-835 FRAYAYYEDKDQDVF
+835 FRAYAYYVEKDENVF
-850 FEVLREDYKWLKN
+850 FEALKEDYKWLKN
-863 YGCSFTD
+863 YGCSYTD
-870 IMIIYNQVV
+870 LMIIYNQVV
-879 AEHQQSQ
+879 AEHQQT
-886 EELKKYADKSE
+886 EDELKKYADKSE

>member
-16 NEANNPENEANN
+16 NEANNPENE
-28 SENEPLDQKELL
+28 SLDQKELL
-40 EDVAEI
+40 EDVAEM
-46 RQMIHQ
+46 RQLIHQ

-57 CNPMLFAIIKNCPN
+57 CKPLLCAILKNCPN
-71 QQPYIHRLVQGLLST
+71 NQPYMNRLGQGLLT
-86 VIANLSLFQRKKM
+86 TAVVNLSLFQRKKM
-99 SSVMLGFLKQD
+99 PDEMLGFLKLEN
-110 AKAIKE
+110 KALKE
-116 FEIPETTPETRA
+116 FEIPETTPEGRA
-128 KLVSEAISELDQFLV
+128 KQISYVISELDQLLV

-148 IRSELGVFKDLKKKG
+148 IRSELGIFKDLKKQG
-163 EEIDVKE
+163 EEIDIKE

-183 MLFLNHDLS
+183 MLFLNNDLS

-212 KIFGRFVSSGH
+212 KIFGRFVSSGY

-507 IVDCYDDPEDEEDGS
+507 IVDCYDDPEDEGDGS
-522 KPADEEEIVNEFFK
+522 ESADEEEIVNEFFK

-626 EMHFMKGWVCMQ
+626 EMHFMQGWVCMQ

-749 GGEHTEGNFQKAH
+749 GGEHAEENFQKAH

-870 IMIIYNQVV
+870 IMIIYNQIV

>member
-1 MSEEVNLSEESNNSE
+1 MSEEVNLSEESNN
-16 NEANNPENEANN
+16 PEEDV
-28 SENEPLDQKELL
+28 LDQDFLL
-40 EDVAEI
+40 EKVDEM
-46 RQMIHQ
+46 RQLIHQ
-52 QRFAE
+52 QRFSE
-57 CNPMLFAIIKNCPN
+57 CKPMLVEVFTPFSSNKQYINRLMQNLLTSLFANM
-71 QQPYIHRLVQGLLST
+71 
-86 VIANLSLFQRKKM
+86 SLFQRKKIPDGVFGIPIQHNK
-99 SSVMLGFLKQD
+99 S
-110 AKAIKE
+110 
-116 FEIPETTPETRA
+116 FEELDIPEMTPEARA
-128 KLVSEAISELDQFLV
+128 KYISNAISELDQLLE
-143 DVEMD
+143 DIEMD
-148 IRSELGVFKDLKKKG
+148 IRSEQGIFKDLKKQG
-163 EEIDVKE
+163 EEIDIKE

-197 QASATLYQE
+197 QASARLYQE
-206 WEECRE
+206 WEEYRE
-212 KIFGRFVSSGH
+212 KIFDRFVSSGY

-228 RAEVKDTI
+228 RAVVKDTI

-271 IYRQTDDDEVKVRAL
+271 IYRLADDDEVKVRAL
-286 LGWLLVSMN
+286 LGWLLVSTN
-295 SSCYEQHPDFLSFAE
+295 CGSYEQQPDFRSFAE

-340 QKSIDYTNDIMSS
+340 QKSIDYTNDIMAS

-359 GDLKNKVADLLEA
+359 DDLRDKVADLLEA

-379 FGVEDDEET
+379 FGIEDDEET
-388 SDEESPIRSVDIN
+388 SEESPIRSDDTN
-401 TDEDGDPALNVG
+401 TDKDGIPNLDA
-413 VDSPLSMD
+413 DIESPLSMD

-507 IVDCYDDPEDEEDGS
+507 IVDCYDDPEDEEDGTES
-522 KPADEEEIVNEFFK
+522 ADEEEIVKEFFN

-548 NYIRNLLRFSKFY
+548 NYIRNLMRFSKFY
-561 KEKDELFTILDEL
+561 TAKDEIFNIFDEL

-611 DMVDVMLEGVPCDTL
+611 DLVEVMLEGVPCDTL

-638 KEDDHSLRMAVDH
+638 KGDNHSLRMAVDH
-651 FKEMLKMQPDMK
+651 FKKMLKIKPDMK
-663 PVYLQLGICY
+663 QVYLQLGTCY
-673 RKLCQVDEYL
+673 RNLIQVDEYL
-683 ENFDKLMEFKDS
+683 DNFDKLMEFKDS

-700 LFELKLEKLKF
+700 LFELKLDKLKF
-711 IVMNNRL
+711 IVMNNRF

-723 LAYELDYTHPESQMA
+723 LAYELDYTHPENQMA

-749 GGEHTEGNFQKAH
+749 GGEHAEENFQKAH

-783 KSGKDPKNMMMQAM
+783 KAGKDTKNMMMQAM

-807 KAAEAYNNYSLGLL
+807 KLAEAYNNYSLGLL
-821 ALIEHQPKKAVGPF
+821 ALIEHQPKKAMGPF
-835 FRAYAYYEDKDQDVF
+835 FRVYAYYVEKDENVF
-850 FEVLREDYKWLKN
+850 FEALKEDYKWLKN
-863 YGCSFTD
+863 YGCSYTD
-870 IMIIYNQVV
+870 LMIIYNQVV
-879 AEHQQSQ
+879 AEHQKSQ
-886 EELKKYADKSE
+886 EEIKKYADKSE

>member
-1 MSEEVNLSEESNNSE
+1 MSEEVNLSEESNN
-16 NEANNPENEANN
+16 PEEDV
-28 SENEPLDQKELL
+28 LDQDFLL
-40 EDVAEI
+40 EKVDEM
-46 RQMIHQ
+46 RDLIHQ
-52 QRFAE
+52 QRFTE
-57 CNPMLFAIIKNCPN
+57 CKPILVAIFENCPN
-71 QQPYIHRLVQGLLST
+71 HKQYMRRLMHGLLKT
-86 VIANLSLFQRKKM
+86 VLANMSLLQCKKLPDD
-99 SSVMLGFLKQD
+99 MLGFLKQYVKPSEELD
-110 AKAIKE
+110 
-116 FEIPETTPETRA
+116 IPEMTPEARTKFVFGA
-128 KLVSEAISELDQFLV
+128 VSELDQLLV
-143 DVEMD
+143 DIEMD
-148 IRSELGVFKDLKKKG
+148 IRSDQGIFKDLKKQG
-163 EEIDVKE
+163 EAIDIKE

-197 QASATLYQE
+197 QASARLYQE
-206 WEECRE
+206 WEEYRE
-212 KIFGRFVSSGH
+212 KIFDRFVSSGY
-223 WNDEE
+223 WNNEE
-228 RAEVKDTI
+228 RAVVKDTI

-271 IYRQTDDDEVKVRAL
+271 IYRLADDDEVKVRAL
-286 LGWLLVSMN
+286 LGWLLVSTN
-295 SSCYEQHPDFLSFAE
+295 CGSYEQQPDFRSFAE
-310 QLTEDCKNDS
+310 QLTEDCKNDP

-340 QKSIDYTNDIMSS
+340 QKSIDYTNDIMAS

-359 GDLKNKVADLLEA
+359 DDLRDKVADLLEA

-379 FGVEDDEET
+379 FGIEDDEET
-388 SDEESPIRSVDIN
+388 SEESPIRSDDTN
-401 TDEDGDPALNVG
+401 TDKDGIPNLDA
-413 VDSPLSMD
+413 DIESPLSMD

-522 KPADEEEIVNEFFK
+522 ESADEEEIVKEFFN

-548 NYIRNLLRFSKFY
+548 NYIRNLMRFSKFY
-561 KEKDELFTILDEL
+561 TAKDEIFNIFDEL

-611 DMVDVMLEGVPCDTL
+611 DLVEVMLEGVPCDTL

-638 KEDDHSLRMAVDH
+638 KGDNHSLRMAVDH
-651 FKEMLKMQPDMK
+651 FKKMLKIKPDIK
-663 PVYLQLGICY
+663 QVYLQLGTCY
-673 RKLCQVDEYL
+673 RNLIQVDEYL

-700 LFELKLEKLKF
+700 LFELKLDKLKF
-711 IVMNNRL
+711 IVMNNRF

-723 LAYELDYTHPESQMA
+723 LAYELDYTHPENQMA

-749 GGEHTEGNFQKAH
+749 GGEHAEENFQKAH

-776 GSFEKMK
+776 GNFEKMK
-783 KSGKDPKNMMMQAM
+783 KAGKDTKNMMMQAM

-807 KAAEAYNNYSLGLL
+807 KLAEAYNNYSLGLL
-821 ALIEHQPKKAVGPF
+821 ALIEHQPKKAMGPF
-835 FRAYAYYEDKDQDVF
+835 FRVYAYYVEKDENVF
-850 FEVLREDYKWLKN
+850 FEALKEDYKWLKN
-863 YGCSFTD
+863 YGCSYTD
-870 IMIIYNQVV
+870 LMIIYNQVV
-879 AEHQQSQ
+879 AEHQKSQ
-886 EELKKYADKSE
+886 EEIKKYADKSE

>member
-1 MSEEVNLSEESNNSE
+1 MSEEVNLSEESNN
-16 NEANNPENEANN
+16 PEEVLA
-28 SENEPLDQKELL
+28 QKELL
-40 EDVAEI
+40 EDVVEI

-57 CNPMLFAIIKNCPN
+57 CNPMLFAIIKNSPN
-71 QQPYIHRLVQGLLST
+71 HQPYIHRLVQGLLST
-86 VIANLSLFQRKKM
+86 VIASLSLFQRKKI
-99 SSVMLGFLKQD
+99 STEMLGFLKLD
-110 AKAIKE
+110 AKAVKE
-116 FEIPETTPETRA
+116 FKIPETTPEGRA
-128 KLVSEAISELDQFLV
+128 KLVSDAISELDQFLV
-143 DVEMD
+143 DIEMD
-148 IRSELGVFKDLKKKG
+148 IRSEQGIFKDLKKQG
-163 EEIDVKE
+163 EAIDIKE

-197 QASATLYQE
+197 QASARLYQE
-206 WEECRE
+206 WEEYRE
-212 KIFGRFVSSGH
+212 KIFDRFVTAGY

-228 RAEVKDTI
+228 RAVVKDTI

-271 IYRQTDDDEVKVRAL
+271 IYRLADDDEVKVRAL
-286 LGWLLVSMN
+286 LGWLLVSTN
-295 SSCYEQHPDFLSFAE
+295 CGCYEQHPDFRSFAE
-310 QLTEDCKNDS
+310 QLTEDCKNDP

-340 QKSIDYTNDIMSS
+340 QKSIDYTNDIMAS

-359 GDLKNKVADLLEA
+359 GDLKDKVADLLEA

-379 FGVEDDEET
+379 FEIDEDEET
-388 SDEESPIRSVDIN
+388 SEESPIRSVDIN
-401 TDEDGDPALNVG
+401 TDEDGIDNLDA
-413 VDSPLSMD
+413 DIESPLSMD

-522 KPADEEEIVNEFFK
+522 VSADEEEIVKEFFN

-611 DMVDVMLEGVPCDTL
+611 DLVEVMLEGVPCDTL
-626 EMHFMKGWVCMQ
+626 EMHFMKGWVGMQ
-638 KEDDHSLRMAVDH
+638 KGDNHGLCMAVDH
-651 FKEMLKMQPDMK
+651 FKKMLKIKPDMK
-663 PVYLQLGICY
+663 QVYLQLGICY
-673 RKLCQVDEYL
+673 RNLIQMDEYL

-700 LFELKLEKLKF
+700 LFELKLDKLKF
-711 IVMNNRL
+711 IVMNNRF

-723 LAYELDYTHPESQMA
+723 LAYELDYTHPENQMA

-749 GGEHTEGNFQKAH
+749 GGEYAEENFQKAH

-783 KSGKDPKNMMMQAM
+783 KEGKDTKNMMMQAM

-807 KAAEAYNNYSLGLL
+807 KLAEAYNNYSLGLL
-821 ALIEHQPKKAVGPF
+821 ALIEHQPKKAMGPF
-835 FRAYAYYEDKDQDVF
+835 FRAYAYYVEKDENVF
-850 FEVLREDYKWLKN
+850 FEALKEDYKWLKN
-863 YGCSFTD
+863 YGCSYTD
-870 IMIIYNQVV
+870 LMIIYNQVV
-879 AEHQQSQ
+879 AEHQKSQ
-886 EELKKYADKSE
+886 EEIKKYADKSE

>member
-1 MSEEVNLSEESNNSE
+1 MSEEVNLSEESNN
-16 NEANNPENEANN
+16 PEEVLA
-28 SENEPLDQKELL
+28 QKELL
-40 EDVAEI
+40 EDVVEI

-57 CNPMLFAIIKNCPN
+57 CNPMLFAIIKNSPN
-71 QQPYIHRLVQGLLST
+71 HLPYIHRLVQGLLST
-86 VIANLSLFQRKKM
+86 VIASLSLFQRKKM
-99 SSVMLGFLKQD
+99 STEMLGFLKLD
-110 AKAIKE
+110 AKSIKE
-116 FEIPETTPETRA
+116 FKIPETTPEARA

-143 DVEMD
+143 DIEMD
-148 IRSELGVFKDLKKKG
+148 IRSEQGIFKDLKKQG
-163 EEIDVKE
+163 EAIDIKE
-170 VKPTLEK
+170 VKSTLEK

-197 QASATLYQE
+197 QASARLYQE
-206 WEECRE
+206 WEEYRE
-212 KIFGRFVSSGH
+212 KIFDRFVSSGY

-228 RAEVKDTI
+228 RAAVKDTI

-271 IYRQTDDDEVKVRAL
+271 IYRLADDDEVKVRAL
-286 LGWLLVSMN
+286 LGWLLVSTN
-295 SSCYEQHPDFLSFAE
+295 CGCYEQQPDFRSFAE
-310 QLTEDCKNDS
+310 QLTEDCKNDP

-340 QKSIDYTNDIMSS
+340 QKSIDYTNDIMAS

-359 GDLKNKVADLLEA
+359 GDLKDKVADLLEA
-372 DEDMRNI
+372 DEDMRNLFEI
-379 FGVEDDEET
+379 DEDEET
-388 SDEESPIRSVDIN
+388 SEESPIRSVDIN
-401 TDEDGDPALNVG
+401 TDEDGIDNLDA
-413 VDSPLSMD
+413 DIESPLSMD

-453 PFYLKNPHITEALG
+453 PFYLKNPHVTEALG

-507 IVDCYDDPEDEEDGS
+507 IVDCYDDPEDEGDGS
-522 KPADEEEIVNEFFK
+522 EPADEEEIVNEFFK
-536 EPEEHRAKRIRI
+536 EPGEHRAKRIRI

-561 KEKDELFTILDEL
+561 KEKDEIFNILDEL

-611 DMVDVMLEGVPCDTL
+611 DLVEVMLEGVPCDTL

-638 KEDDHSLRMAVDH
+638 KEDNHSLCMAVDH
-651 FKEMLKMQPDMK
+651 FKKMLKIKPDMK
-663 PVYLQLGICY
+663 QVYLQLGICY
-673 RKLCQVDEYL
+673 RNLIQVDEYL

-700 LFELKLEKLKF
+700 LFELKLDKLKF
-711 IVMNNRL
+711 IVMNNRF

-723 LAYELDYTHPESQMA
+723 LAYELDYTHPENQMA

-749 GGEHTEGNFQKAH
+749 GGEHAEENFQKAH

-783 KSGKDPKNMMMQAM
+783 KEGKDTKNMMMQAM

-807 KAAEAYNNYSLGLL
+807 KLAEAYNNYSLGLL
-821 ALIEHQPKKAVGPF
+821 ALIEHQPKKAMGPF
-835 FRAYAYYEDKDQDVF
+835 FRAYAYYVEKDENVF
-850 FEVLREDYKWLKN
+850 FEALKEDYKWLKN
-863 YGCSFTD
+863 YGCSYTD
-870 IMIIYNQVV
+870 LMIIYNQVV
-879 AEHQQSQ
+879 AEHQKSQ
-886 EELKKYADKSE
+886 EEIKKYADKSE

>member
-1 MSEEVNLSEESNNSE
+1 MSEEVNLSEESNN
-16 NEANNPENEANN
+16 PEEVLA
-28 SENEPLDQKELL
+28 QKELL
-40 EDVAEI
+40 EDVVEI

-57 CNPMLFAIIKNCPN
+57 CNPMLFAIIKNSPN
-71 QQPYIHRLVQGLLST
+71 HQPYIHRLVQGLLST
-86 VIANLSLFQRKKM
+86 VIASLSLFQRKKI
-99 SSVMLGFLKQD
+99 STEMLGFLKLD
-110 AKAIKE
+110 AKAVKE
-116 FEIPETTPETRA
+116 FKIPETTPEGRA

-143 DVEMD
+143 DIEMD
-148 IRSELGVFKDLKKKG
+148 IRSEQGIFKDLKKQG
-163 EEIDVKE
+163 EAIDIKE

-192 KEEQD
+192 KEDQD
-197 QASATLYQE
+197 QASARLYQE
-206 WEECRE
+206 WEEYRE
-212 KIFGRFVSSGH
+212 KIFDRFVSSGY

-228 RAEVKDTI
+228 RAVVKDTI

-271 IYRQTDDDEVKVRAL
+271 IYRLADDDEVKVRAL
-286 LGWLLVSMN
+286 LGWLLVSTN
-295 SSCYEQHPDFLSFAE
+295 CGCYEQQPDFRNFAE

-359 GDLKNKVADLLEA
+359 GDLKDKVADLLEA

-379 FGVEDDEET
+379 FEIDEDEET
-388 SDEESPIRSVDIN
+388 SEESPIRSVDIN
-401 TDEDGDPALNVG
+401 TDEDGIPNLD
-413 VDSPLSMD
+413 VDMESPLSMD

-507 IVDCYDDPEDEEDGS
+507 IVDCYDDPEDEGDGS
-522 KPADEEEIVNEFFK
+522 EPADEEEIVNEFFK
-536 EPEEHRAKRIRI
+536 EPGEHRAKRIRI

-561 KEKDELFTILDEL
+561 KAKDEIFNILDEL
-574 DDDKPAYAVLA
+574 DDAKPAYAVLA

-611 DMVDVMLEGVPCDTL
+611 DLVEVMLEGVPCDTL

-638 KEDDHSLRMAVDH
+638 KGDNHSLRMAVDH
-651 FKEMLKMQPDMK
+651 FKKMLKIKPDMK
-663 PVYLQLGICY
+663 QVYLQLGICY
-673 RKLCQVDEYL
+673 RNLIQVDEYL

-700 LFELKLEKLKF
+700 LFELKLDKLKF
-711 IVMNNRL
+711 IVMNNRF

-723 LAYELDYTHPESQMA
+723 LAYELDYTHPENQMA

-749 GGEHTEGNFQKAH
+749 GGEHAEENFLKAH
-762 QRLDEYFAEVNELF
+762 QRLDEYFAEANELF

-783 KSGKDPKNMMMQAM
+783 KEGKDTKNMMMQAM

-821 ALIEHQPKKAVGPF
+821 ALIEHQPKKAMGPF
-835 FRAYAYYEDKDQDVF
+835 FRAYAYYVEKDENVF
-850 FEVLREDYKWLKN
+850 FEALKEDYKWLKN
-863 YGCSFTD
+863 YGCSYTD
-870 IMIIYNQVV
+870 LMIIYNQVV
-879 AEHQQSQ
+879 AEHQKSQ
-886 EELKKYADKSE
+886 EEIKKYADKSE

>member
-1 MSEEVNLSEESNNSE
+1 MSEEVNLSEESNN
-16 NEANNPENEANN
+16 PEEDV
-28 SENEPLDQKELL
+28 LDQDFLL
-40 EDVAEI
+40 EKVDEM
-46 RQMIHQ
+46 RDLIHQ
-52 QRFAE
+52 QRFTE
-57 CNPMLFAIIKNCPN
+57 CKPILVAIFENCPN
-71 QQPYIHRLVQGLLST
+71 HKQYMRRLMHGLLKT
-86 VIANLSLFQRKKM
+86 VLANMSLLQCKKLPDD
-99 SSVMLGFLKQD
+99 MLGFLKQYVKPSEELD
-110 AKAIKE
+110 
-116 FEIPETTPETRA
+116 IPEMTPEARTKFVFGA
-128 KLVSEAISELDQFLV
+128 VSELDQLLV
-143 DVEMD
+143 DIEMD
-148 IRSELGVFKDLKKKG
+148 IRSDQGIFKDLKKQG
-163 EEIDVKE
+163 EAIDIKE

-197 QASATLYQE
+197 QASARLYQE
-206 WEECRE
+206 WEEYRE
-212 KIFGRFVSSGH
+212 KIFDRFVSSGY
-223 WNDEE
+223 WNNEE
-228 RAEVKDTI
+228 RAVVKDTI

-271 IYRQTDDDEVKVRAL
+271 IYRLADDDEVKVRAL
-286 LGWLLVSMN
+286 LGWLLVSTN
-295 SSCYEQHPDFLSFAE
+295 CGSYEQQPDFRSFAE
-310 QLTEDCKNDS
+310 QMTEDCKNDP

-340 QKSIDYTNDIMSS
+340 QKSIDYTNDIMAS

-359 GDLKNKVADLLEA
+359 DDLRDKVADLLEA

-379 FGVEDDEET
+379 FGIEDDEET
-388 SDEESPIRSVDIN
+388 SEESPIRSDDTN
-401 TDEDGDPALNVG
+401 TDKDGIPNLDA
-413 VDSPLSMD
+413 DIESPLSMD

-522 KPADEEEIVNEFFK
+522 ESADEEEIVKEFFN

-548 NYIRNLLRFSKFY
+548 NYIRNLMRFSKFY
-561 KEKDELFTILDEL
+561 TAKDEIFNIFDEL

-611 DMVDVMLEGVPCDTL
+611 DLVEVMLEGVPCDTL

-638 KEDDHSLRMAVDH
+638 KGDNHSLRMAVNH
-651 FKEMLKMQPDMK
+651 FKKMLKIKPDMK
-663 PVYLQLGICY
+663 QVYLQLGTCY
-673 RKLCQVDEYL
+673 RNLIQVDEYL

-700 LFELKLEKLKF
+700 LFELKLDKLKF
-711 IVMNNRL
+711 IVMNNRF

-723 LAYELDYTHPESQMA
+723 LAYELDYTHPENQMA

-749 GGEHTEGNFQKAH
+749 GGEHAEENFQKAH

-783 KSGKDPKNMMMQAM
+783 KAGKDTKNMMMQAM

-807 KAAEAYNNYSLGLL
+807 KLAEAYNNYSLGLL
-821 ALIEHQPKKAVGPF
+821 ALIEHQPKKAMGPF
-835 FRAYAYYEDKDQDVF
+835 FRVYAYYVEKDENVF
-850 FEVLREDYKWLKN
+850 FEALKEDYKWLKN
-863 YGCSFTD
+863 YGCSYTD
-870 IMIIYNQVV
+870 LMIIYNQVV
-879 AEHQQSQ
+879 AEHQKSQ
-886 EELKKYADKSE
+886 EEIKKYADKSE

>member
-1 MSEEVNLSEESNNSE
+1 MSEEVNLSEESNN
-16 NEANNPENEANN
+16 PEEDV
-28 SENEPLDQKELL
+28 LDQDFLL
-40 EDVAEI
+40 EKVDEM
-46 RQMIHQ
+46 RDLIHQ
-52 QRFAE
+52 QRFTE
-57 CNPMLFAIIKNCPN
+57 CKPILVAIFENCPN
-71 QQPYIHRLVQGLLST
+71 HKQYMRRLMHGLMKT
-86 VIANLSLFQRKKM
+86 VLANMSLLQCKKLPDD
-99 SSVMLGFLKQD
+99 MLGFLKQYVKPSEELD
-110 AKAIKE
+110 
-116 FEIPETTPETRA
+116 IPEMTPEARTKFVFGA
-128 KLVSEAISELDQFLV
+128 VSELDQLLV
-143 DVEMD
+143 DIEMD
-148 IRSELGVFKDLKKKG
+148 IRSDQGIFKDLKKQG
-163 EEIDVKE
+163 EAIDIKE

-197 QASATLYQE
+197 QASARLYQE
-206 WEECRE
+206 WEEYRE
-212 KIFGRFVSSGH
+212 KIFDRFVSSGY
-223 WNDEE
+223 WNNEE
-228 RAEVKDTI
+228 RAVVKDTI

-271 IYRQTDDDEVKVRAL
+271 IYRLADDDEVKVRAL
-286 LGWLLVSMN
+286 LGWLLVSTN
-295 SSCYEQHPDFLSFAE
+295 CGSYEQQPDFRSFAE
-310 QLTEDCKNDS
+310 QLTEDCKNDP

-340 QKSIDYTNDIMSS
+340 QKSIDYTNDIMAS

-359 GDLKNKVADLLEA
+359 DDLRDKVADLLEA

-379 FGVEDDEET
+379 FGIEDDEET
-388 SDEESPIRSVDIN
+388 SEESPIRSDDTN
-401 TDEDGDPALNVG
+401 TDEDRIPNLDA
-413 VDSPLSMD
+413 DIESPLSMD

-498 SHPNEIPEN
+498 SHSNEIPEN

-522 KPADEEEIVNEFFK
+522 ESADEEEIVKEFFN

-548 NYIRNLLRFSKFY
+548 NYIRNLMRFSKFY
-561 KEKDELFTILDEL
+561 TAKDEIFNIFDEL

-611 DMVDVMLEGVPCDTL
+611 DLVEVMLEGVPCDTL

-638 KEDDHSLRMAVDH
+638 KGDNHSLRMAVDH
-651 FKEMLKMQPDMK
+651 FKKMLKIKPDMK
-663 PVYLQLGICY
+663 QVYLQLGTCY
-673 RKLCQVDEYL
+673 RNLIQVDEYL

-700 LFELKLEKLKF
+700 LFELKLDKLKF
-711 IVMNNRL
+711 IVMNNRF

-723 LAYELDYTHPESQMA
+723 LAYELDYTHPENQMA

-749 GGEHTEGNFQKAH
+749 GGEHAEENFQKAH

-783 KSGKDPKNMMMQAM
+783 KAGKDTKNMMMQAM

-807 KAAEAYNNYSLGLL
+807 KLAEAYNNYSLGLL
-821 ALIEHQPKKAVGPF
+821 ALIEHQPKKAMGPF
-835 FRAYAYYEDKDQDVF
+835 FRVYAYYVEKDENVF
-850 FEVLREDYKWLKN
+850 FEALKEDYKWLKN
-863 YGCSFTD
+863 YGCSYTD
-870 IMIIYNQVV
+870 LMIIYNQVV
-879 AEHQQSQ
+879 AEHQKSQ
-886 EELKKYADKSE
+886 EEIKKYADKSE

>member
-1 MSEEVNLSEESNNSE
+1 MSEEVNLSEESNN
-16 NEANNPENEANN
+16 PEEDV
-28 SENEPLDQKELL
+28 LDQDFLL
-40 EDVAEI
+40 EKVDEM
-46 RQMIHQ
+46 RDLIHQ

-57 CNPMLFAIIKNCPN
+57 CKPMLVAIFENCPN
-71 QQPYIHRLVQGLLST
+71 HKQYMRRLMHGLLTT
-86 VIANLSLFQRKKM
+86 VLANMSLLQRKKLPDD
-99 SSVMLGFLKQD
+99 MLGILKQYVKPSEELD
-110 AKAIKE
+110 
-116 FEIPETTPETRA
+116 IPEMTPEARTKFVFGA
-128 KLVSEAISELDQFLV
+128 VSELDQLLE
-143 DVEMD
+143 DIEMD
-148 IRSELGVFKDLKKKG
+148 IRSELGIFKDLKKQG
-163 EEIDVKE
+163 EAIDIKE

-197 QASATLYQE
+197 QASARLYQE
-206 WEECRE
+206 WEEYRE
-212 KIFGRFVSSGH
+212 KIFDRFVSSGY

-228 RAEVKDTI
+228 RAVVKDTI

-271 IYRQTDDDEVKVRAL
+271 IYRLADDDEVKVRAL
-286 LGWLLVSMN
+286 LGWLLVSTN
-295 SSCYEQHPDFLSFAE
+295 CGCYEQQPDFRSFAE

-359 GDLKNKVADLLEA
+359 GDLKDKVANLLEA

-379 FGVEDDEET
+379 FEIDEDEET
-388 SDEESPIRSVDIN
+388 SEEESPIRSVDIN
-401 TDEDGDPALNVG
+401 TDEDGVDNLNVG

-442 EFFTHLYNWFM
+442 DFFTHLYNWFM
-453 PFYLKNPHITEALG
+453 PFYLKNPHVTEALG

-485 CPADAYSLANLIV
+485 CPADAYSLANLII

-507 IVDCYDDPEDEEDGS
+507 IVDCYDDPEDEGDGS
-522 KPADEEEIVNEFFK
+522 EPADEEEIVNEFFK
-536 EPEEHRAKRIRI
+536 EPGEHRAKRIRI

-561 KEKDELFTILDEL
+561 KGKDELFTILDEL

-611 DMVDVMLEGVPCDTL
+611 DMVEVMLEGVPCDTL

-638 KEDDHSLRMAVDH
+638 KEDDHSLRMAVSH

-663 PVYLQLGICY
+663 QVYLQLGICY
-673 RKLCQVDEYL
+673 RNLIQVDEYL

-700 LFELKLEKLKF
+700 LFELKLDKLKF
-711 IVMNNRL
+711 IVMNNRF

-723 LAYELDYTHPESQMA
+723 LAYELDYTHPENQMA

-749 GGEHTEGNFQKAH
+749 GGEHAEENFQKAH
-762 QRLDEYFAEVNELF
+762 QRLDEYFAEANELF

-783 KSGKDPKNMMMQAM
+783 KEGKDTKNMMMQAM

-821 ALIEHQPKKAVGPF
+821 ALIEHQPKKALEPF
-835 FRAYAYYEDKDQDVF
+835 FRAYAYYVEKDENVF
-850 FEVLREDYKWLKN
+850 FEALKEDYKWLKN
-863 YGCSFTD
+863 YGCSYTD
-870 IMIIYNQVV
+870 LMIIYNQVV
-879 AEHQQSQ
+879 AEHQQT
-886 EELKKYADKSE
+886 EDELKKYADKSE

>member
-1 MSEEVNLSEESNNSE
+1 MSEEVNLSEESNN
-16 NEANNPENEANN
+16 PEEEVLA
-28 SENEPLDQKELL
+28 QKELL
-40 EDVAEI
+40 EDVVEI

-57 CNPMLFAIIKNCPN
+57 CNPMLFAIIKNSPN
-71 QQPYIHRLVQGLLST
+71 HQPYIHRLVQGLLST
-86 VIANLSLFQRKKM
+86 VIASLSLFQRKKI
-99 SSVMLGFLKQD
+99 STEMLGFLKLD
-110 AKAIKE
+110 AKAVKE
-116 FEIPETTPETRA
+116 FKIPETTPEGRA

-143 DVEMD
+143 DIEMD
-148 IRSELGVFKDLKKKG
+148 IRSEQGIFKDLKKQG
-163 EEIDVKE
+163 EAIDIKE

-197 QASATLYQE
+197 QASARLYQE
-206 WEECRE
+206 WEEYRE
-212 KIFGRFVSSGH
+212 KIFDRFVSSGY

-228 RAEVKDTI
+228 RAVVKDTI

-271 IYRQTDDDEVKVRAL
+271 IYRLADDDEVKVRAL
-286 LGWLLVSMN
+286 LGWLLVSTN
-295 SSCYEQHPDFLSFAE
+295 CGCYEQQPDFRSFAE
-310 QLTEDCKNDS
+310 QLTEDCKNDQ

-340 QKSIDYTNDIMSS
+340 QKSIDYTNDIMAS

-359 GDLKNKVADLLEA
+359 GDLKDKVANLLEA

-379 FGVEDDEET
+379 FEIDEDEET
-388 SDEESPIRSVDIN
+388 SEESPIRSVDIN
-401 TDEDGDPALNVG
+401 TDEDGIPNLDVDM
-413 VDSPLSMD
+413 DSPLSMD

-507 IVDCYDDPEDEEDGS
+507 IVDCYDDPEDEGDGS
-522 KPADEEEIVNEFFK
+522 EPADEEEIVNEFFK
-536 EPEEHRAKRIRI
+536 EPGEHRAKRIRI

-561 KEKDELFTILDEL
+561 TAKDEIFNILDEL

-611 DMVDVMLEGVPCDTL
+611 DLVEVMLEGVPCDTL

-638 KEDDHSLRMAVDH
+638 KGDNHSLRMAVDH
-651 FKEMLKMQPDMK
+651 FKKMLKIKPDMK
-663 PVYLQLGICY
+663 QVYLQLGICY
-673 RKLCQVDEYL
+673 RNLIQVDEYL

-700 LFELKLEKLKF
+700 LFELKLDKLKF
-711 IVMNNRL
+711 IVMNNRF

-723 LAYELDYTHPESQMA
+723 LAYELDYTHPENQMA

-749 GGEHTEGNFQKAH
+749 GGEHAEENFQKAH
-762 QRLDEYFAEVNELF
+762 QRLDEYFAEANELF

-783 KSGKDPKNMMMQAM
+783 KEGKDTKNMMMQAM

-821 ALIEHQPKKAVGPF
+821 ALIEHQPKKAMGPF
-835 FRAYAYYEDKDQDVF
+835 FRAYAYYVEKDENVF
-850 FEVLREDYKWLKN
+850 FEALKEDYKWLKN
-863 YGCSFTD
+863 YGCSYTD
-870 IMIIYNQVV
+870 LMIIYNQVV

-886 EELKKYADKSE
+886 EEIKKYADKSE

>member
-1 MSEEVNLSEESNNSE
+1 MSEEVNLSEESNN
-16 NEANNPENEANN
+16 PEEV
-28 SENEPLDQKELL
+28 LDQDELL
-40 EDVAEI
+40 EKIDEM
-46 RQMIHQ
+46 RQLIHQ
-52 QRFAE
+52 QRFTE
-57 CNPMLFAIIKNCPN
+57 CKPLLVAVFTPLPSNKQYVN
-71 QQPYIHRLVQGLLST
+71 RLLQSLLT
-86 VIANLSLFQRKKM
+86 ALAANMSLFQRKKIPDG
-99 SSVMLGFLKQD
+99 VFGFPLQH
-110 AKAIKE
+110 IKS
-116 FEIPETTPETRA
+116 FEELDIPEMTPETRA
-128 KLVSEAISELDQFLV
+128 KYISSAISGLDQLLE
-143 DVEMD
+143 DIEMD
-148 IRSELGVFKDLKKKG
+148 IRSDQGVFKDLKKQG
-163 EEIDVKE
+163 EAIDIKE
-170 VKPTLEK
+170 VKSTLEK

-197 QASATLYQE
+197 QASARLYQE
-206 WEECRE
+206 WEEYRE

-223 WNDEE
+223 WTDEE
-228 RAEVKDTI
+228 CAAVKDTI

-271 IYRQTDDDEVKVRAL
+271 IYRQADDDEVKVRAL

-295 SSCYEQHPDFLSFAE
+295 SSYCEQHPDFRSFAE
-310 QLTEDCKNDS
+310 QLTEDCKNDQ
-320 DLLAE
+320 DLLAD

-359 GDLKNKVADLLEA
+359 GDLKDKVADLLEA
-372 DEDMRNI
+372 DEDMRNLFEI
-379 FGVEDDEET
+379 DEDEET
-388 SDEESPIRSVDIN
+388 SEEESPIRSVDIN
-401 TDEDGDPALNVG
+401 TDEDGVDNLNVG

-442 EFFTHLYNWFM
+442 NFFTHLYNWFM
-453 PFYLKNPHITEALG
+453 PFYLKNPHVTEALG

-485 CPADAYSLANLIV
+485 CPADAYSLANLII

-507 IVDCYDDPEDEEDGS
+507 IVDCYDDPEDEGDGS
-522 KPADEEEIVNEFFK
+522 EPADEEEIVNEFFK
-536 EPEEHRAKRIRI
+536 EPGEHRAKRIRI

-561 KEKDELFTILDEL
+561 KGKDELFTILDEL

-611 DMVDVMLEGVPCDTL
+611 DMVEVMLEGVLCDTL

-638 KEDDHSLRMAVDH
+638 KEDDHSLRMAVSH

-663 PVYLQLGICY
+663 QVYLQLGICY
-673 RKLCQVDEYL
+673 RNLIQVDEYL

-700 LFELKLEKLKF
+700 LFELKLDKLKF
-711 IVMNNRL
+711 IVMNNRF

-723 LAYELDYTHPESQMA
+723 LAYELDYTHPENQMA

-749 GGEHTEGNFQKAH
+749 GGEHAEENFQKAH
-762 QRLDEYFAEVNELF
+762 QRLDEYFAEANELF

-783 KSGKDPKNMMMQAM
+783 KEGKDTKNMMMQAM

-821 ALIEHQPKKAVGPF
+821 ALIEHQPKKALEPF
-835 FRAYAYYEDKDQDVF
+835 FRAYAYYVEKDENVF
-850 FEVLREDYKWLKN
+850 FEALKEDYKWLKN
-863 YGCSFTD
+863 YGCSYTD
-870 IMIIYNQVV
+870 LMIIYNQVV
-879 AEHQQSQ
+879 AEHQQT
-886 EELKKYADKSE
+886 EDELKKYADKSE

>member
-1 MSEEVNLSEESNNSE
+1 MSEEVNLSEESNN
-16 NEANNPENEANN
+16 PEEV
-28 SENEPLDQKELL
+28 LDQDELL
-40 EDVAEI
+40 EKIDEM
-46 RQMIHQ
+46 RQLIHQ
-52 QRFAE
+52 QRFTE
-57 CNPMLFAIIKNCPN
+57 CKPLLVAVFTPLPSNKQYVN
-71 QQPYIHRLVQGLLST
+71 RLLQSLLT
-86 VIANLSLFQRKKM
+86 ALAANMSLFQRKKIPDG
-99 SSVMLGFLKQD
+99 VFGFPLQH
-110 AKAIKE
+110 IKS
-116 FEIPETTPETRA
+116 FEELDIPEMTPETRA
-128 KLVSEAISELDQFLV
+128 KYISSAISGLDQLLE
-143 DVEMD
+143 DIEMD
-148 IRSELGVFKDLKKKG
+148 IRSDQGVFKDLKKQG
-163 EEIDVKE
+163 EAIDIKE
-170 VKPTLEK
+170 VKSTLEK

-197 QASATLYQE
+197 QASARLYQE
-206 WEECRE
+206 WEEYRE
-212 KIFGRFVSSGH
+212 KIFDRFVSSGY

-228 RAEVKDTI
+228 RAVVKDTI

-271 IYRQTDDDEVKVRAL
+271 IYRLADDDEVKVRAL
-286 LGWLLVSMN
+286 LGWLLVSTN
-295 SSCYEQHPDFLSFAE
+295 CGCYEQQPDFRSFAE
-310 QLTEDCKNDS
+310 QLTEDCKNDP

-359 GDLKNKVADLLEA
+359 GDLKDKVADLLDA
-372 DEDMRNI
+372 DEDMRNL
-379 FGVEDDEET
+379 FGIDEDEET
-388 SDEESPIRSVDIN
+388 SEEESPIRSVDIN
-401 TDEDGDPALNVG
+401 TDEDGVDNLNVD

-442 EFFTHLYNWFM
+442 DFFTHLYNWFM
-453 PFYLKNPHITEALG
+453 PFYLKNPHVTEALG

-485 CPADAYSLANLIV
+485 CPADAYSLANLII

-507 IVDCYDDPEDEEDGS
+507 IVDCYDDPEDEGDGS
-522 KPADEEEIVNEFFK
+522 EPADEEEIVNEFFK
-536 EPEEHRAKRIRI
+536 EPGEHRAKRIRI

-611 DMVDVMLEGVPCDTL
+611 DLVEVMLEGVPCDTL

-638 KEDDHSLRMAVDH
+638 KGDNHSLRMAVDH
-651 FKEMLKMQPDMK
+651 FKKMLKIKPDMK
-663 PVYLQLGICY
+663 QVYLQLGICY
-673 RKLCQVDEYL
+673 RNLIQVDEYL

-700 LFELKLEKLKF
+700 LFELKLDKLKF
-711 IVMNNRL
+711 IVMNNRF

-723 LAYELDYTHPESQMA
+723 LAYELDYTHPENQMA

-749 GGEHTEGNFQKAH
+749 GGEHAEENFQKAH
-762 QRLDEYFAEVNELF
+762 QRLDEYFAEANELF

-783 KSGKDPKNMMMQAM
+783 KEGKDTKNMMMQAM

-821 ALIEHQPKKAVGPF
+821 ALIEHQPKKALEPF
-835 FRAYAYYEDKDQDVF
+835 FRAYAYYVEKDENVF
-850 FEVLREDYKWLKN
+850 FEALKEDYKWLKN
-863 YGCSFTD
+863 YGCSYTD
-870 IMIIYNQVV
+870 LMIIYNQVV
-879 AEHQQSQ
+879 AEHQQT
-886 EELKKYADKSE
+886 EDELKKYADKSE

>member
-1 MSEEVNLSEESNNSE
+1 MSEEVNLSEESNN
-16 NEANNPENEANN
+16 PEEV
-28 SENEPLDQKELL
+28 LDQDELL
-40 EDVAEI
+40 EKIDEM
-46 RQMIHQ
+46 RQLIHQ
-52 QRFAE
+52 QRFTE
-57 CNPMLFAIIKNCPN
+57 CKPLLVAVFTPLPSNKQYVN
-71 QQPYIHRLVQGLLST
+71 RLLQSLLT
-86 VIANLSLFQRKKM
+86 ALAANMSLFQRKKIPDG
-99 SSVMLGFLKQD
+99 VFGFPLQH
-110 AKAIKE
+110 IKS
-116 FEIPETTPETRA
+116 FEKLDIPEMTPETRA
-128 KLVSEAISELDQFLV
+128 KYISSAISGLDQLLE
-143 DVEMD
+143 DIEMD
-148 IRSELGVFKDLKKKG
+148 IRSDQGVFKDLKKQG
-163 EEIDVKE
+163 EVIDIKE

-192 KEEQD
+192 KEDQD
-197 QASATLYQE
+197 QASARLYQE
-206 WEECRE
+206 WEEYRE
-212 KIFGRFVSSGH
+212 KIFDRFVSSGY

-228 RAEVKDTI
+228 RAVVKDTI

-271 IYRQTDDDEVKVRAL
+271 IYRLADDDEVKVRAL
-286 LGWLLVSMN
+286 LGWLLVSTN
-295 SSCYEQHPDFLSFAE
+295 CGCYEQQPDFRSFAE
-310 QLTEDCKNDS
+310 QLTEDCKNDP

-340 QKSIDYTNDIMSS
+340 QKSIDYTNDIMAS

-359 GDLKNKVADLLEA
+359 GDLKDKVADLLEA

-379 FGVEDDEET
+379 FEIEDDEET
-388 SDEESPIRSVDIN
+388 SEEESPIRSVDIN
-401 TDEDGDPALNVG
+401 TDEDGVDNLNVG

-442 EFFTHLYNWFM
+442 DFFTHLYNWFM
-453 PFYLKNPHITEALG
+453 PFYLKNPHVTEALG

-485 CPADAYSLANLIV
+485 CPADAYSLANLII

-507 IVDCYDDPEDEEDGS
+507 IVDCYDDPEDEGDGS
-522 KPADEEEIVNEFFK
+522 EPADEEEIVNEFFK
-536 EPEEHRAKRIRI
+536 EPGEHRAKRIRI

-561 KEKDELFTILDEL
+561 KGKDELFTILDEL

-611 DMVDVMLEGVPCDTL
+611 DMVEVMLEGVPCDTL

-638 KEDDHSLRMAVDH
+638 KEDDHSLRMAVSH

-663 PVYLQLGICY
+663 QVYLQLGICY
-673 RKLCQVDEYL
+673 RNLIQVDEYL

-700 LFELKLEKLKF
+700 LFELKLDKLKF
-711 IVMNNRL
+711 IVMNNRF

-723 LAYELDYTHPESQMA
+723 LAYELDYTHPENQMA

-749 GGEHTEGNFQKAH
+749 GGEHAEENFQKAH
-762 QRLDEYFAEVNELF
+762 QRLDEYFAEANELF

-783 KSGKDPKNMMMQAM
+783 KEGKDTKNMMMQAM

-821 ALIEHQPKKAVGPF
+821 ALIEHQPKKALEPF
-835 FRAYAYYEDKDQDVF
+835 FRAYAYYVEKDENVF
-850 FEVLREDYKWLKN
+850 FEAFKEDYKWLKN
-863 YGCSFTD
+863 YGCSYTD
-870 IMIIYNQVV
+870 LMIIYNQVV
-879 AEHQQSQ
+879 AEHQQT
-886 EELKKYADKSE
+886 EDELKKYADKSE

>member
-1 MSEEVNLSEESNNSE
+1 MSEEVNLSEESNN
-16 NEANNPENEANN
+16 PEEV
-28 SENEPLDQKELL
+28 LDQDELL
-40 EDVAEI
+40 EKIDEM
-46 RQMIHQ
+46 RQLIHQ
-52 QRFAE
+52 QRFTE
-57 CNPMLFAIIKNCPN
+57 CKPLLVAVFTPLPSNKQYVN
-71 QQPYIHRLVQGLLST
+71 RLLQSLLT
-86 VIANLSLFQRKKM
+86 ALAANMSLFQRKKIPDG
-99 SSVMLGFLKQD
+99 VFGFPLQH
-110 AKAIKE
+110 IKS
-116 FEIPETTPETRA
+116 FEELDIPEMTPETRA
-128 KLVSEAISELDQFLV
+128 KYISSAISGLDQLLE
-143 DVEMD
+143 DIEMD
-148 IRSELGVFKDLKKKG
+148 IRSDQGVFKDLKKQG
-163 EEIDVKE
+163 EAIDIKE

-197 QASATLYQE
+197 QASARLYQE
-206 WEECRE
+206 WEEYRE

-223 WNDEE
+223 WTDEE
-228 RAEVKDTI
+228 CAAVKDTI

-295 SSCYEQHPDFLSFAE
+295 SSYCEQHPDFRSFAE

-320 DLLAE
+320 DLLAD

-359 GDLKNKVADLLEA
+359 GDLKNKVADLLDA
-372 DEDMRNI
+372 DEDMRNLFEI
-379 FGVEDDEET
+379 DEDEET
-388 SDEESPIRSVDIN
+388 SEEESPIRSVDIN
-401 TDEDGDPALNVG
+401 TDEDGVDNLNVG

-442 EFFTHLYNWFM
+442 DFFTHLYNWFM
-453 PFYLKNPHITEALG
+453 PFYLKNPHVTEALG

-485 CPADAYSLANLIV
+485 CPADAYSLANLII

-507 IVDCYDDPEDEEDGS
+507 IVDCYDDPEDEGDGS
-522 KPADEEEIVNEFFK
+522 EPADEEEIVNEFFK
-536 EPEEHRAKRIRI
+536 EPGEHRAKRIRI

-561 KEKDELFTILDEL
+561 KGKDELFTILDEL

-611 DMVDVMLEGVPCDTL
+611 DMVEVMLEGVPCDTL

-638 KEDDHSLRMAVDH
+638 KEDDHSLRMAVCH

-663 PVYLQLGICY
+663 QVYLQLGICY
-673 RKLCQVDEYL
+673 RNLIQVDEYL

-700 LFELKLEKLKF
+700 LFELKLDKLKF
-711 IVMNNRL
+711 IVMNNRF

-723 LAYELDYTHPESQMA
+723 LAYELDYTHPENQMA

-749 GGEHTEGNFQKAH
+749 GGEHAEENFQKAH
-762 QRLDEYFAEVNELF
+762 QRLDEYFAEANELF

-783 KSGKDPKNMMMQAM
+783 KEGKDTKNMMMQAM

-821 ALIEHQPKKAVGPF
+821 ALIEHQPKKALEPF
-835 FRAYAYYEDKDQDVF
+835 FRAYAYYVEKDENVF
-850 FEVLREDYKWLKN
+850 FEALKEDYKWLKN
-863 YGCSFTD
+863 YGCSYTD
-870 IMIIYNQVV
+870 LMIIYNQVV
-879 AEHQQSQ
+879 AEHQQT
-886 EELKKYADKSE
+886 EDELKKYADKSE

>member
-1 MSEEVNLSEESNNSE
+1 MSEEVNLSEESNN
-16 NEANNPENEANN
+16 PEEVLA
-28 SENEPLDQKELL
+28 QKELL
-40 EDVAEI
+40 EDVVEI

-57 CNPMLFAIIKNCPN
+57 CNQMLFAIIKNCPN
-71 QQPYIHRLVQGLLST
+71 HQPYIQRLVQGLLST
-86 VIANLSLFQRKKM
+86 VIASLSLFQRKKM
-99 SSVMLGFLKQD
+99 STETLGFLKLD

-116 FEIPETTPETRA
+116 FKIPETTPETRA

-148 IRSELGVFKDLKKKG
+148 IRSELGIFKDLKKQG
-163 EEIDVKE
+163 EAIDIKE

-197 QASATLYQE
+197 QASARLYQE
-206 WEECRE
+206 WEEYRE
-212 KIFGRFVSSGH
+212 KIFDRFVSSGY

-228 RAEVKDTI
+228 CAVVKDTI

-271 IYRQTDDDEVKVRAL
+271 IYRLADDDEVKVRAL
-286 LGWLLVSMN
+286 LGWLLVSTN
-295 SSCYEQHPDFLSFAE
+295 CGCYEQQPDFRSFAE
-310 QLTEDCKNDS
+310 QLTEDCKNDP

-359 GDLKNKVADLLEA
+359 GDLKDKVANLLEA
-372 DEDMRNI
+372 DEDMQNI
-379 FGVEDDEET
+379 FGIEDDEET
-388 SDEESPIRSVDIN
+388 SEESPIRSVDIN
-401 TDEDGDPALNVG
+401 TDEDGIPNLDVDM
-413 VDSPLSMD
+413 DSPLSMD

-507 IVDCYDDPEDEEDGS
+507 IVDCYDDPEDEGDGS
-522 KPADEEEIVNEFFK
+522 EPADEEEIVNEFFK
-536 EPEEHRAKRIRI
+536 EPGEHRAKRIRI

-561 KEKDELFTILDEL
+561 TAKDEIFNILDEL

-611 DMVDVMLEGVPCDTL
+611 DLVEVMLEGVPCDTL

-638 KEDDHSLRMAVDH
+638 KGGNHSLCMAVDH
-651 FKEMLKMQPDMK
+651 FKKMLKIKPDMK
-663 PVYLQLGICY
+663 QVYLQLGICY
-673 RKLCQVDEYL
+673 RNLIQVDEYL

-700 LFELKLEKLKF
+700 LFELKLDKLKF
-711 IVMNNRL
+711 IVMNNRF

-723 LAYELDYTHPESQMA
+723 LAYELDYTHPENQMA

-749 GGEHTEGNFQKAH
+749 GGEHAEENFQKAH
-762 QRLDEYFAEVNELF
+762 QRLDEYFAEANELF

-783 KSGKDPKNMMMQAM
+783 KEGKDTKNMMMQAM

-821 ALIEHQPKKAVGPF
+821 ALIEHQPKKAMGPF
-835 FRAYAYYEDKDQDVF
+835 FRAYAYYVEKDENVF
-850 FEVLREDYKWLKN
+850 FEALKEDYKWLKN
-863 YGCSFTD
+863 YGCSYTD
-870 IMIIYNQVV
+870 LMIIYNQVV
-879 AEHQQSQ
+879 AEHQKSQ
-886 EELKKYADKSE
+886 EEIKKYADKSE

>member
-1 MSEEVNLSEESNNSE
+1 MSEEVNLSEESNN
-16 NEANNPENEANN
+16 PEEEVLA
-28 SENEPLDQKELL
+28 QKELL
-40 EDVAEI
+40 EDVVEI

-57 CNPMLFAIIKNCPN
+57 CNPMLFAIIKNSPN
-71 QQPYIHRLVQGLLST
+71 HQPYIHRLVQGLLST
-86 VIANLSLFQRKKM
+86 VIASLSLFQRKKI
-99 SSVMLGFLKQD
+99 STEMLGFLKLD
-110 AKAIKE
+110 AKAVKE
-116 FEIPETTPETRA
+116 FKIPETTPEGRA

-143 DVEMD
+143 DIEMD
-148 IRSELGVFKDLKKKG
+148 IRSEQGIFKDLKKQG
-163 EEIDVKE
+163 EAIDIKE

-197 QASATLYQE
+197 QASARLYQE

-212 KIFGRFVSSGH
+212 KIFGRFVSSGY

-228 RAEVKDTI
+228 RAVVKDTI

-286 LGWLLVSMN
+286 LGWLLVSTN
-295 SSCYEQHPDFLSFAE
+295 CGCYEQQPDFRSFAE

-340 QKSIDYTNDIMSS
+340 QKSIDYTNDIMAS

-359 GDLKNKVADLLEA
+359 GDLKDKVANLLEA

-379 FGVEDDEET
+379 FEIDEDEET
-388 SDEESPIRSVDIN
+388 SEESPIRSVDIN
-401 TDEDGDPALNVG
+401 TDEDGIPNLD
-413 VDSPLSMD
+413 VDMESPLSMD

-507 IVDCYDDPEDEEDGS
+507 IVDCYDDPEDEGDGS
-522 KPADEEEIVNEFFK
+522 EPADEEEIVNEFFK
-536 EPEEHRAKRIRI
+536 EPGEHRAKRIRI

-561 KEKDELFTILDEL
+561 TAKDEIFNILDEL

-611 DMVDVMLEGVPCDTL
+611 DLVEVMLEGVPCDTL

-638 KEDDHSLRMAVDH
+638 KEDDHSLCMAVDH
-651 FKEMLKMQPDMK
+651 FKKMLKIKPDMK
-663 PVYLQLGICY
+663 QVYLQLGICY
-673 RKLCQVDEYL
+673 RNLIQVDEYL

-700 LFELKLEKLKF
+700 LFELKLDKLKF
-711 IVMNNRL
+711 IVMNNRF

-723 LAYELDYTHPESQMA
+723 LAYELDYTHPENQMA

-749 GGEHTEGNFQKAH
+749 GGEHAEENFQKAH
-762 QRLDEYFAEVNELF
+762 QRLDEYFAEANELF

-783 KSGKDPKNMMMQAM
+783 KEGKDTKNMMMQAM

-821 ALIEHQPKKAVGPF
+821 AMIEHQPKKAMGPF
-835 FRAYAYYEDKDQDVF
+835 FRAYAYYVEKDENVF
-850 FEVLREDYKWLKN
+850 FEALKEDYKWLKN
-863 YGCSFTD
+863 YGCSYTD
-870 IMIIYNQVV
+870 LMIIYNQVV

-886 EELKKYADKSE
+886 EEIKKYADKSE

>member
-1 MSEEVNLSEESNNSE
+1 MSEEVNLSEESNN
-16 NEANNPENEANN
+16 PEEDV
-28 SENEPLDQKELL
+28 LDQDFLL
-40 EDVAEI
+40 EKVDEM
-46 RQMIHQ
+46 RDLIHQ
-52 QRFAE
+52 QRFTE
-57 CNPMLFAIIKNCPN
+57 CKPILVAIFENCPN
-71 QQPYIHRLVQGLLST
+71 HKQYMRRLMHGLLKT
-86 VIANLSLFQRKKM
+86 VLANMSLLQCKKLPDD
-99 SSVMLGFLKQD
+99 MLGFLKQYVKPSEELD
-110 AKAIKE
+110 
-116 FEIPETTPETRA
+116 IPEMTPEARTKFVFGA
-128 KLVSEAISELDQFLV
+128 VSELDQLLV
-143 DVEMD
+143 DIEMD
-148 IRSELGVFKDLKKKG
+148 IRSDQGIFKDLKKQG
-163 EEIDVKE
+163 EAIDIKE

-197 QASATLYQE
+197 QASARLYQE
-206 WEECRE
+206 WEEYRE
-212 KIFGRFVSSGH
+212 KIFDRFVSSGY
-223 WNDEE
+223 WNNEE
-228 RAEVKDTI
+228 RAVVKDTI

-271 IYRQTDDDEVKVRAL
+271 IYRLADDDEVKVRAL
-286 LGWLLVSMN
+286 LGWLLVSTN
-295 SSCYEQHPDFLSFAE
+295 CGSYEQQPDFRSFAE
-310 QLTEDCKNDS
+310 QLTEDCKNDP

-340 QKSIDYTNDIMSS
+340 QKSIDYTNDIMAS

-359 GDLKNKVADLLEA
+359 DDLRDKVADLLEA

-379 FGVEDDEET
+379 FGIEDDEET
-388 SDEESPIRSVDIN
+388 SEESPIRSDDTN
-401 TDEDGDPALNVG
+401 TDEDRIPNLDA
-413 VDSPLSMD
+413 DIESPLSMD

-498 SHPNEIPEN
+498 SHSNEIPEN

-522 KPADEEEIVNEFFK
+522 ESADEEEIVKEFFN

-548 NYIRNLLRFSKFY
+548 NYIRNLMRFSKFY
-561 KEKDELFTILDEL
+561 TAKDEIFNIFDEL

-611 DMVDVMLEGVPCDTL
+611 DLVEVMLEGVPCDTL

-638 KEDDHSLRMAVDH
+638 KGDNHCLRMAVDH
-651 FKEMLKMQPDMK
+651 FKKMLKIKPDMK
-663 PVYLQLGICY
+663 QVYLQLGTCY
-673 RKLCQVDEYL
+673 RNLIQVDEYL

-700 LFELKLEKLKF
+700 LFELKLDKLKF
-711 IVMNNRL
+711 IVMNNRF

-723 LAYELDYTHPESQMA
+723 LAYELDYTHPENQMA

-749 GGEHTEGNFQKAH
+749 GGEHAEENFQKAH

-783 KSGKDPKNMMMQAM
+783 KAGKDTKNMMMQAM

-807 KAAEAYNNYSLGLL
+807 KLAEAYNNYSLGLL
-821 ALIEHQPKKAVGPF
+821 ALIEHQPKKAMGPF
-835 FRAYAYYEDKDQDVF
+835 FRVYAYYVEKDENVF
-850 FEVLREDYKWLKN
+850 FEALKEDYKWLKN
-863 YGCSFTD
+863 YGCSYTD
-870 IMIIYNQVV
+870 LMIIYNQVV
-879 AEHQQSQ
+879 AEHQKSQ
-886 EELKKYADKSE
+886 EEIKKYADKSE

>member
-1 MSEEVNLSEESNNSE
+1 MSEEVNLSEESNN
-16 NEANNPENEANN
+16 PEEV
-28 SENEPLDQKELL
+28 LDQDELL
-40 EDVAEI
+40 EKIDEM
-46 RQMIHQ
+46 RQLIHQ
-52 QRFAE
+52 QRFTE
-57 CNPMLFAIIKNCPN
+57 CKPLLVAVFTPLPSNKQYVN
-71 QQPYIHRLVQGLLST
+71 RLLQSLLT
-86 VIANLSLFQRKKM
+86 ALAANMSLFQRKKIPDG
-99 SSVMLGFLKQD
+99 VFGFPLQH
-110 AKAIKE
+110 IKS
-116 FEIPETTPETRA
+116 FEELDIPEMTPETRA
-128 KLVSEAISELDQFLV
+128 KYISSAISGLDQLLE
-143 DVEMD
+143 DIEMD
-148 IRSELGVFKDLKKKG
+148 IRSDQGVFKDLKKQG
-163 EEIDVKE
+163 EAIDITE

-197 QASATLYQE
+197 QASARLYQE
-206 WEECRE
+206 WEEYRE

-223 WNDEE
+223 WTDEE
-228 RAEVKDTI
+228 CAAVKDTI

-266 TLLYD
+266 TLLYGL
-271 IYRQTDDDEVKVRAL
+271 YRQTDDDEVKVRAL

-295 SSCYEQHPDFLSFAE
+295 SSYCEQQPDFRSFAE
-310 QLTEDCKNDS
+310 QLTEDCKNDQ
-320 DLLAE
+320 DLLAD

-359 GDLKNKVADLLEA
+359 GDLKNKVADLLDA
-372 DEDMRNI
+372 DEDMRNLFEI
-379 FGVEDDEET
+379 DEDEET
-388 SDEESPIRSVDIN
+388 SEEESPIRSVDIN
-401 TDEDGDPALNVG
+401 TDEDGVDNLNVG

-442 EFFTHLYNWFM
+442 DFFTHLYNWFM
-453 PFYLKNPHITEALG
+453 PFYLKNPHVTEALG

-485 CPADAYSLANLIV
+485 CPADAYSLANLII

-507 IVDCYDDPEDEEDGS
+507 IVDCYDDPEDEGDGS
-522 KPADEEEIVNEFFK
+522 EPADEEEIVNEFFK
-536 EPEEHRAKRIRI
+536 EPGEHRAKRIRI

-561 KEKDELFTILDEL
+561 KGKDELFTILDEL

-611 DMVDVMLEGVPCDTL
+611 DMVEVMLEGVPCDTL

-638 KEDDHSLRMAVDH
+638 KEDDHSLRMAVSH

-663 PVYLQLGICY
+663 QVYLQLGICY
-673 RKLCQVDEYL
+673 RNLIQVDEYL

-700 LFELKLEKLKF
+700 LFELKLDKLKF
-711 IVMNNRL
+711 IVMNNRF

-723 LAYELDYTHPESQMA
+723 LAYELDYTHPENQMA

-749 GGEHTEGNFQKAH
+749 GGEHAEENFQKAH
-762 QRLDEYFAEVNELF
+762 QRLDEYFAEANELF

-783 KSGKDPKNMMMQAM
+783 KEGKDTKNMMMQAM

-821 ALIEHQPKKAVGPF
+821 ALIEHQPKKALEPF
-835 FRAYAYYEDKDQDVF
+835 FRAYAYYVEKDENVF
-850 FEVLREDYKWLKN
+850 FEALKEDYKWLKN
-863 YGCSFTD
+863 YGCSYTD
-870 IMIIYNQVV
+870 LMIIYNQVV
-879 AEHQQSQ
+879 AEHQQT
-886 EELKKYADKSE
+886 EDELKKYADKSE

>member
-1 MSEEVNLSEESNNSE
+1 MSEEVNLSEESNN
-16 NEANNPENEANN
+16 PEEVLA
-28 SENEPLDQKELL
+28 QKELL
-40 EDVAEI
+40 EDVVEI

-57 CNPMLFAIIKNCPN
+57 CNPMLFAIIKNSPN
-71 QQPYIHRLVQGLLST
+71 HQPYIHRLVQGLLST
-86 VIANLSLFQRKKM
+86 VIASLSLFQRKKI
-99 SSVMLGFLKQD
+99 STEMLGFLKLD
-110 AKAIKE
+110 AKAVKE
-116 FEIPETTPETRA
+116 FKIPETTPEGRA

-143 DVEMD
+143 DIEMD
-148 IRSELGVFKDLKKKG
+148 IRSEQGIFKDLKKQG
-163 EEIDVKE
+163 EAIDIKE

-197 QASATLYQE
+197 QASARLYQE
-206 WEECRE
+206 WEEYRE
-212 KIFGRFVSSGH
+212 KIFDRFVSSGY

-228 RAEVKDTI
+228 RAAVKDTI

-271 IYRQTDDDEVKVRAL
+271 IYRLADDDEVKVRAL
-286 LGWLLVSMN
+286 LGWLLVSTN
-295 SSCYEQHPDFLSFAE
+295 CGCYEQQPDFRSFAE

-359 GDLKNKVADLLEA
+359 GDLKDKVANLLEA
-372 DEDMRNI
+372 DEDMQNI
-379 FGVEDDEET
+379 FGIEDDEET
-388 SDEESPIRSVDIN
+388 SEESPIRSVDIN
-401 TDEDGDPALNVG
+401 TDEDGIPNLDVDM
-413 VDSPLSMD
+413 DSPLSMD

-442 EFFTHLYNWFM
+442 EFFTQLYNWFM
-453 PFYLKNPHITEALG
+453 PFYLKNPHVTEALG

-507 IVDCYDDPEDEEDGS
+507 IVDCYDDPEDEGDGS
-522 KPADEEEIVNEFFK
+522 EPADEEEIVNEFFK
-536 EPEEHRAKRIRI
+536 EPGEHRAKRIRI

-561 KEKDELFTILDEL
+561 TAKDEIFNILDEL

-585 GPLFQDEFFDKY
+585 GPLFQDKFFDKY

-611 DMVDVMLEGVPCDTL
+611 DLVEVMLEGVPCDTL

-638 KEDDHSLRMAVDH
+638 KGDNHSLCMAVDH
-651 FKEMLKMQPDMK
+651 FKKMLKIKPDMK
-663 PVYLQLGICY
+663 QVYLQLGICY
-673 RKLCQVDEYL
+673 RNLIQVDEYL

-700 LFELKLEKLKF
+700 LFELKLDKLKF
-711 IVMNNRL
+711 IVMNNRF

-723 LAYELDYTHPESQMA
+723 LAYELDYTHPENQMA

-749 GGEHTEGNFQKAH
+749 GGEHAEENFQKAH
-762 QRLDEYFAEVNELF
+762 QRLDEYFAEANELF

-783 KSGKDPKNMMMQAM
+783 KEGKDTKNMMMQAM

-821 ALIEHQPKKAVGPF
+821 ALIEHQPKKAMGPF
-835 FRAYAYYEDKDQDVF
+835 FRAYAYYVEKDENVF
-850 FEVLREDYKWLKN
+850 FEALKEDYKWLKN
-863 YGCSFTD
+863 YGCSYTD
-870 IMIIYNQVV
+870 LMIIYNQVV
-879 AEHQQSQ
+879 AEHQKSQ
-886 EELKKYADKSE
+886 EEIKKYADKSE

>member
-1 MSEEVNLSEESNNSE
+1 MSEEVNLSEESNN
-16 NEANNPENEANN
+16 PEEDV
-28 SENEPLDQKELL
+28 LDQDFLL
-40 EDVAEI
+40 EKVDEM
-46 RQMIHQ
+46 RQLIHQ
-52 QRFAE
+52 QRFSE
-57 CNPMLFAIIKNCPN
+57 CKPMLVEVFTPFSSNKQYINRLMQNLLTSLFANM
-71 QQPYIHRLVQGLLST
+71 
-86 VIANLSLFQRKKM
+86 SLFQRKKIPDGVFGIPIQHNK
-99 SSVMLGFLKQD
+99 S
-110 AKAIKE
+110 
-116 FEIPETTPETRA
+116 FEELDIPEMTPEARA
-128 KLVSEAISELDQFLV
+128 KYISNAISELDQLLE
-143 DVEMD
+143 DIEMD
-148 IRSELGVFKDLKKKG
+148 IRSEQGIFKDLKKQG
-163 EEIDVKE
+163 EEIDIKE

-197 QASATLYQE
+197 QASARLYQE
-206 WEECRE
+206 WEEYRE
-212 KIFGRFVSSGH
+212 KIFDRFVSSGY

-228 RAEVKDTI
+228 RAVVKDTI

-271 IYRQTDDDEVKVRAL
+271 IYRLADDDEVKVRAL
-286 LGWLLVSMN
+286 LGWLLVSTN
-295 SSCYEQHPDFLSFAE
+295 CGSYEQQPDFRSFAE

-340 QKSIDYTNDIMSS
+340 QKSIDYTNDIMAS

-359 GDLKNKVADLLEA
+359 DDLRDKVADLLEA

-379 FGVEDDEET
+379 FGIEDDEET
-388 SDEESPIRSVDIN
+388 SEESPIRSDDTN
-401 TDEDGDPALNVG
+401 TDKDGIPNLDA
-413 VDSPLSMD
+413 DIESPLSMD

-522 KPADEEEIVNEFFK
+522 EPADEEEIVNEFFK
-536 EPEEHRAKRIRI
+536 EPGEHRAKRIRI

-611 DMVDVMLEGVPCDTL
+611 DLVEVMLEGVPCDTL

-638 KEDDHSLRMAVDH
+638 KGDNHSLRMAVDH
-651 FKEMLKMQPDMK
+651 FKKMLKIKPDMK
-663 PVYLQLGICY
+663 QVYLQLGTCY
-673 RKLCQVDEYL
+673 RNLIQVDEYL

-700 LFELKLEKLKF
+700 LFELKLDKLKF
-711 IVMNNRL
+711 IVMNNRF

-723 LAYELDYTHPESQMA
+723 LAYELDYTHPENQMA

-749 GGEHTEGNFQKAH
+749 GGKHAEENFQKAH

-783 KSGKDPKNMMMQAM
+783 KAGKDTKNMMMQAM

-807 KAAEAYNNYSLGLL
+807 KLAEAYNNYSLGLL
-821 ALIEHQPKKAVGPF
+821 ALIEHQPKKAMGPF
-835 FRAYAYYEDKDQDVF
+835 FRVYAYYVEKDENVF
-850 FEVLREDYKWLKN
+850 FEALKEDYKWLKN
-863 YGCSFTD
+863 YGCSYTD
-870 IMIIYNQVV
+870 LMIIYNQVV
-879 AEHQQSQ
+879 AEHQKSQ
-886 EELKKYADKSE
+886 EEIKKYADKSE

>member
-1 MSEEVNLSEESNNSE
+1 MSEEVNLSEESNN
-16 NEANNPENEANN
+16 PEEEVLA
-28 SENEPLDQKELL
+28 QKELL
-40 EDVAEI
+40 EDVVEI

-57 CNPMLFAIIKNCPN
+57 CNPMLFAIIKNSPN
-71 QQPYIHRLVQGLLST
+71 HQPYIHRLVQGLLST
-86 VIANLSLFQRKKM
+86 VIASLSLFQRKKI
-99 SSVMLGFLKQD
+99 STEMLGFLKLD
-110 AKAIKE
+110 AKAVKE
-116 FEIPETTPETRA
+116 FKIPETTPEGRA

-143 DVEMD
+143 DIEMD
-148 IRSELGVFKDLKKKG
+148 IRSEQGIFKDLKKQG
-163 EEIDVKE
+163 EAIDIKE

-197 QASATLYQE
+197 QASARLYQE
-206 WEECRE
+206 WEEYRE
-212 KIFGRFVSSGH
+212 KIFDRFVSSGY

-228 RAEVKDTI
+228 RAVVKDTI

-286 LGWLLVSMN
+286 LGWLLVSTN
-295 SSCYEQHPDFLSFAE
+295 CGCYEQQPDFRSFAE

-320 DLLAE
+320 GLLAE

-340 QKSIDYTNDIMSS
+340 QKSIDYTNDIMAS

-359 GDLKNKVADLLEA
+359 GDLKDKVANLLEA
-372 DEDMRNI
+372 DEDMQNI
-379 FGVEDDEET
+379 FEIDEDEET
-388 SDEESPIRSVDIN
+388 SEESPIRSVDIN
-401 TDEDGDPALNVG
+401 TDEDGIPNLD
-413 VDSPLSMD
+413 VDMESPLSMD

-507 IVDCYDDPEDEEDGS
+507 IVDCYDDPEDEGDGS
-522 KPADEEEIVNEFFK
+522 ESADEEEIVNEFFK
-536 EPEEHRAKRIRI
+536 EPGEHRAKRIRI

-561 KEKDELFTILDEL
+561 TAKDEIFNILDEL

-611 DMVDVMLEGVPCDTL
+611 DLVEVMLEGVPCDTL

-638 KEDDHSLRMAVDH
+638 KGDNHSLRMAVDH
-651 FKEMLKMQPDMK
+651 FKKMLKIKPDMK
-663 PVYLQLGICY
+663 QVYLQLGICY
-673 RKLCQVDEYL
+673 RNLIQVDEYL

-700 LFELKLEKLKF
+700 LFELKLDKLKF
-711 IVMNNRL
+711 IVMNNRF

-723 LAYELDYTHPESQMA
+723 LAYELDYTHPENQMA

-749 GGEHTEGNFQKAH
+749 GGEHAEENFQKAH
-762 QRLDEYFAEVNELF
+762 QRLDEYFAEANELF

-783 KSGKDPKNMMMQAM
+783 KEGKDTKNMMMQAM

-821 ALIEHQPKKAVGPF
+821 ALIEHQPKKAMGPF
-835 FRAYAYYEDKDQDVF
+835 FRAYAYYVEKDENVF
-850 FEVLREDYKWLKN
+850 FEALKEDYKWLKN
-863 YGCSFTD
+863 YGCSYTD
-870 IMIIYNQVV
+870 LMIIYNQVV
-879 AEHQQSQ
+879 AEHQKSQ
-886 EELKKYADKSE
+886 EEIKKYADKSE

>member
-1 MSEEVNLSEESNNSE
+1 MSEEVNLSEESNN
-16 NEANNPENEANN
+16 PEEDV
-28 SENEPLDQKELL
+28 LDQDFLL
-40 EDVAEI
+40 EKVDEM
-46 RQMIHQ
+46 RDLIHQ
-52 QRFAE
+52 QRFTE
-57 CNPMLFAIIKNCPN
+57 CKPILVAIFENCPN
-71 QQPYIHRLVQGLLST
+71 HKQYMRRLMHGLLKT
-86 VIANLSLFQRKKM
+86 VLANMSLLQCKKLPDD
-99 SSVMLGFLKQD
+99 MLGFLKQYVKPSEELD
-110 AKAIKE
+110 
-116 FEIPETTPETRA
+116 IPEMTPEARTKFVFGA
-128 KLVSEAISELDQFLV
+128 VSELDQLLV
-143 DVEMD
+143 DIEMD
-148 IRSELGVFKDLKKKG
+148 IRSDQGIFKDLKKQG
-163 EEIDVKE
+163 EAIDIKE

-197 QASATLYQE
+197 QASARLYQE
-206 WEECRE
+206 WEEYRE
-212 KIFGRFVSSGH
+212 KIFDRFVSSGY
-223 WNDEE
+223 WNNEE
-228 RAEVKDTI
+228 RAVVKDTI

-271 IYRQTDDDEVKVRAL
+271 IYRLADDDEVKVRAL
-286 LGWLLVSMN
+286 LGWLLVSTN
-295 SSCYEQHPDFLSFAE
+295 CGSYEQQPDFRSFAE
-310 QLTEDCKNDS
+310 QLTEDCKNDP

-340 QKSIDYTNDIMSS
+340 QKSIDYTNDIMAS

-359 GDLKNKVADLLEA
+359 DDLRDKVADLLEA

-379 FGVEDDEET
+379 FGIEDDEET
-388 SDEESPIRSVDIN
+388 SEESPIRSDDTN
-401 TDEDGDPALNVG
+401 TDKDGIPNLDA
-413 VDSPLSMD
+413 DIESPLSMD

-522 KPADEEEIVNEFFK
+522 ESADEEEIVKEFFN

-548 NYIRNLLRFSKFY
+548 NYIRNLMRFSKFY
-561 KEKDELFTILDEL
+561 TAKDEIFNIFDEL

-611 DMVDVMLEGVPCDTL
+611 DLVEVMLEGVPCDTL

-638 KEDDHSLRMAVDH
+638 KGDNHSLRMAVDH
-651 FKEMLKMQPDMK
+651 FKKMLKIKPDMK
-663 PVYLQLGICY
+663 QVYLQLGTCY
-673 RKLCQVDEYL
+673 RNLIQVDEYL

-700 LFELKLEKLKF
+700 LFELKLDKLKF
-711 IVMNNRL
+711 IVMNNRF

-723 LAYELDYTHPESQMA
+723 LAYELDYTHPENQMA

-749 GGEHTEGNFQKAH
+749 GGEHAEENFQKAH

-783 KSGKDPKNMMMQAM
+783 KAGKDTKNMMMQAM

-807 KAAEAYNNYSLGLL
+807 KLAEAYNNYSLGLL
-821 ALIEHQPKKAVGPF
+821 ALIEHQPKKAMGPF
-835 FRAYAYYEDKDQDVF
+835 FRVYAYYVEKDENVF
-850 FEVLREDYKWLKN
+850 FEALKEDYKWLKN
-863 YGCSFTD
+863 YGCSYTD
-870 IMIIYNQVV
+870 LMIIYNQVV
-879 AEHQQSQ
+879 AEHQKSQ
-886 EELKKYADKSE
+886 EEIKKYADKSE

>member
-1 MSEEVNLSEESNNSE
+1 MSEEVNLSEESNN
-16 NEANNPENEANN
+16 PEEV
-28 SENEPLDQKELL
+28 LDQDELL
-40 EDVAEI
+40 EKIDEM
-46 RQMIHQ
+46 RQLIHQ
-52 QRFAE
+52 QRFTE
-57 CNPMLFAIIKNCPN
+57 CKPLLVAVFTPLPSNKQYVN
-71 QQPYIHRLVQGLLST
+71 RLLQSLLT
-86 VIANLSLFQRKKM
+86 ALAANMSLFQRKKIPDG
-99 SSVMLGFLKQD
+99 VFGFPLQH
-110 AKAIKE
+110 IKS
-116 FEIPETTPETRA
+116 FEELDIPEMTPETRA
-128 KLVSEAISELDQFLV
+128 KYISSAISGLDQLLE
-143 DVEMD
+143 DIEMD
-148 IRSELGVFKDLKKKG
+148 IRSDQGVFKDLKKQG
-163 EEIDVKE
+163 EAIDIKE

-197 QASATLYQE
+197 QASARLYQE
-206 WEECRE
+206 WEEYRE

-223 WNDEE
+223 WTDEE
-228 RAEVKDTI
+228 CAAVKDTI

-295 SSCYEQHPDFLSFAE
+295 SSYYEQQPDFRSFAE
-310 QLTEDCKNDS
+310 QLTEDCKNDQ
-320 DLLAE
+320 DLLAD

-359 GDLKNKVADLLEA
+359 GDLKNKVADLLDA
-372 DEDMRNI
+372 DEDMRNL
-379 FGVEDDEET
+379 FGIDEDEET
-388 SDEESPIRSVDIN
+388 SEEESPIRSVDIN
-401 TDEDGDPALNVG
+401 TDEDGVDNLNVG

-442 EFFTHLYNWFM
+442 DFFTHLYNWFM
-453 PFYLKNPHITEALG
+453 PFYLKNPHVTEALG

-485 CPADAYSLANLIV
+485 CPADAYSLANLII

-507 IVDCYDDPEDEEDGS
+507 IVDCYDDPEDEGDGS
-522 KPADEEEIVNEFFK
+522 EPADEEEIVNEFFK
-536 EPEEHRAKRIRI
+536 EPGEHRAKRIRI

-561 KEKDELFTILDEL
+561 KGKDELFTILDEL

-611 DMVDVMLEGVPCDTL
+611 DLVEVMLEGVPCDTL

-638 KEDDHSLRMAVDH
+638 KEDDHSLRMAVSH

-663 PVYLQLGICY
+663 QVYLQLGICY
-673 RKLCQVDEYL
+673 RNLIQVDEYL

-700 LFELKLEKLKF
+700 LFELKLDKLKF
-711 IVMNNRL
+711 IVMNNRF

-723 LAYELDYTHPESQMA
+723 LAYELDYTHPENQMA

-749 GGEHTEGNFQKAH
+749 GGEHAEENFQKAH
-762 QRLDEYFAEVNELF
+762 QRLDEYFAEANELF

-783 KSGKDPKNMMMQAM
+783 KEGKDTKNMMMQAM

-821 ALIEHQPKKAVGPF
+821 ALIEHQPKKALEPF
-835 FRAYAYYEDKDQDVF
+835 FRAYAYYVEKDENVF
-850 FEVLREDYKWLKN
+850 FEALKEDYKWLKN
-863 YGCSFTD
+863 YGCSYTD
-870 IMIIYNQVV
+870 LMIIYNQVV
-879 AEHQQSQ
+879 AEHQQT
-886 EELKKYADKSE
+886 EDELKKYADKSE

>member
-1 MSEEVNLSEESNNSE
+1 MSEEVNLSEESNN
-16 NEANNPENEANN
+16 PEEVLA
-28 SENEPLDQKELL
+28 QKELL
-40 EDVAEI
+40 EDVVEI

-57 CNPMLFAIIKNCPN
+57 CNPMLFAIIKNSPN
-71 QQPYIHRLVQGLLST
+71 HQPYIHRLVQGLLST
-86 VIANLSLFQRKKM
+86 VIASLSLFQRKKI
-99 SSVMLGFLKQD
+99 STEMLGFLKLD
-110 AKAIKE
+110 AKAVKE
-116 FEIPETTPETRA
+116 FKIPETTPEGRA

-143 DVEMD
+143 DIEMD
-148 IRSELGVFKDLKKKG
+148 IRSEQGIFKDLKKQG
-163 EEIDVKE
+163 EAIDIKE

-197 QASATLYQE
+197 QASARLYQE
-206 WEECRE
+206 WEEYRE
-212 KIFGRFVSSGH
+212 KIFDRFVSSGY

-228 RAEVKDTI
+228 RAVVKDTI

-271 IYRQTDDDEVKVRAL
+271 IYRQADDDEVKVRAL

-310 QLTEDCKNDS
+310 QLTKDCKNDS

-340 QKSIDYTNDIMSS
+340 QKSIDYTNDIMAS

-359 GDLKNKVADLLEA
+359 GDLKDKVANLLEA
-372 DEDMRNI
+372 DEDMQNI
-379 FGVEDDEET
+379 FGIEDDEET
-388 SDEESPIRSVDIN
+388 SEESPIRSVDIN
-401 TDEDGDPALNVG
+401 TDEDGIPNLDVDM
-413 VDSPLSMD
+413 DSPLSMD

-442 EFFTHLYNWFM
+442 DFFTHLYNWFM
-453 PFYLKNPHITEALG
+453 PFYLKNPHVTEALG
-467 FVDEKRKFC
+467 FVEEKRKFC

-507 IVDCYDDPEDEEDGS
+507 IVDCYDDPEDEGDGS
-522 KPADEEEIVNEFFK
+522 ETADEEEIVNEFFK
-536 EPEEHRAKRIRI
+536 EPEEHHAKRIRI

-638 KEDDHSLRMAVDH
+638 KEDDPSLRMAVDH
-651 FKEMLKMQPDMK
+651 FKKMLKMQPDMK

-738 GALLTQLLIKI
+738 GALLTQLLIKT
-749 GGEHTEGNFQKAH
+749 GGEHAEENFLKAH
-762 QRLDEYFAEVNELF
+762 QRLDEYFAEANELF

-783 KSGKDPKNMMMQAM
+783 KEGKDTKNMMMQAM

-821 ALIEHQPKKAVGPF
+821 ALIEHQPKKAMGPF
-835 FRAYAYYEDKDQDVF
+835 FRAYAYYVEKDENVF
-850 FEVLREDYKWLKN
+850 FEALKEDYKWLKN
-863 YGCSFTD
+863 YGCSYTD
-870 IMIIYNQVV
+870 LMIIYNQVV
-879 AEHQQSQ
+879 AEHQKSQ
-886 EELKKYADKSE
+886 EEIKKYADKSE

>member
-1 MSEEVNLSEESNNSE
+1 MSEEVNLSEESNN
-16 NEANNPENEANN
+16 PEEV
-28 SENEPLDQKELL
+28 LDQDELL
-40 EDVAEI
+40 EKIDEM
-46 RQMIHQ
+46 RQLIHQ
-52 QRFAE
+52 QRFTE
-57 CNPMLFAIIKNCPN
+57 CKPLLVAVFTPLPSNKQYVN
-71 QQPYIHRLVQGLLST
+71 RLLQSLLT
-86 VIANLSLFQRKKM
+86 ALAANMSLFQRKKIPGG
-99 SSVMLGFLKQD
+99 VFGFPLQHNKS
-110 AKAIKE
+110 
-116 FEIPETTPETRA
+116 FEELDIPEMTPEARA
-128 KLVSEAISELDQFLV
+128 KYISSTISGLDQLLV

-148 IRSELGVFKDLKKKG
+148 IRSDQGVFKDLKKLG
-163 EEIDVKE
+163 EEIDIKE
-170 VKPTLEK
+170 VKSTLEK

-197 QASATLYQE
+197 QASARLYQE

-223 WNDEE
+223 WTDEE
-228 RAEVKDTI
+228 CAAVKDTI
-236 LSPTVDSLTSQLLVS
+236 LSPTVDSLTSQLMVS

-295 SSCYEQHPDFLSFAE
+295 SSYCEQHPDFRSFAE

-320 DLLAE
+320 DLLAD

-359 GDLKNKVADLLEA
+359 GDLKNKVADLLDA
-372 DEDMRNI
+372 DEDMRNL
-379 FGVEDDEET
+379 FGIDEDEET
-388 SDEESPIRSVDIN
+388 SEEESPIRSVDIN
-401 TDEDGDPALNVG
+401 TDEDGVDNLNVD

-442 EFFTHLYNWFM
+442 DFFTHLYNWFM
-453 PFYLKNPHITEALG
+453 PFYLKNPHVTEALG

-485 CPADAYSLANLIV
+485 CPADAYSLANLII

-507 IVDCYDDPEDEEDGS
+507 IVDCYDDPEDEGDGS
-522 KPADEEEIVNEFFK
+522 EPADEEEIVNEFFK
-536 EPEEHRAKRIRI
+536 EPGEHRAKRIRI

-561 KEKDELFTILDEL
+561 KGKDELFTILDEL

-611 DMVDVMLEGVPCDTL
+611 DMVEVMLEGVPCDTL

-638 KEDDHSLRMAVDH
+638 KEDDHSLRMAVSH

-663 PVYLQLGICY
+663 QVYLQLGICY
-673 RKLCQVDEYL
+673 RNLIQVDEYL

-700 LFELKLEKLKF
+700 LFELKLDKLKF
-711 IVMNNRL
+711 IVMNNRF

-723 LAYELDYTHPESQMA
+723 LAYELDYTHPENQMA

-749 GGEHTEGNFQKAH
+749 GGEHAEENFQKAH
-762 QRLDEYFAEVNELF
+762 QRLDEYFAEANELF

-783 KSGKDPKNMMMQAM
+783 KEGKDTKNMMMQAM

-821 ALIEHQPKKAVGPF
+821 ALIEHQPKKALEPF
-835 FRAYAYYEDKDQDVF
+835 FRAYAYYVEKDENVF
-850 FEVLREDYKWLKN
+850 FEALKEDYKWLKN
-863 YGCSFTD
+863 YGCSYTD
-870 IMIIYNQVV
+870 LMIIYNQVV
-879 AEHQQSQ
+879 AEHQQT
-886 EELKKYADKSE
+886 EDELKKYADKSE

>member
-1 MSEEVNLSEESNNSE
+1 MSEEVNLSEESNN
-16 NEANNPENEANN
+16 PEEVLA
-28 SENEPLDQKELL
+28 QKELL
-40 EDVAEI
+40 EDVVEI

-57 CNPMLFAIIKNCPN
+57 CNPMLFAIIKNSPN
-71 QQPYIHRLVQGLLST
+71 HQPYIHRLVQGLLST
-86 VIANLSLFQRKKM
+86 VIASLSLFQRKKI
-99 SSVMLGFLKQD
+99 STEMLGFLKLD
-110 AKAIKE
+110 AKAVKE
-116 FEIPETTPETRA
+116 FKIPETTPEGRA
-128 KLVSEAISELDQFLV
+128 KLVSDAISELDQFLV
-143 DVEMD
+143 DIEMD
-148 IRSELGVFKDLKKKG
+148 IRSEQGIFKDLKKQG
-163 EEIDVKE
+163 EAIDIKE

-197 QASATLYQE
+197 QASARLYLE
-206 WEECRE
+206 WEEYRE
-212 KIFGRFVSSGH
+212 KIFDRFVTAGY

-228 RAEVKDTI
+228 RAVVKDTI

-271 IYRQTDDDEVKVRAL
+271 IYRLADDDEVKVRAL
-286 LGWLLVSMN
+286 LGWLLVSTN
-295 SSCYEQHPDFLSFAE
+295 CGCYEQHPDFRSFAE
-310 QLTEDCKNDS
+310 QLTEDCKNDP

-340 QKSIDYTNDIMSS
+340 QKSIDYTNDIMAS

-359 GDLKNKVADLLEA
+359 GDLKDKVADLLEA

-379 FGVEDDEET
+379 FEIDEDEET
-388 SDEESPIRSVDIN
+388 SEESPIRSVDIN
-401 TDEDGDPALNVG
+401 TDEDGIDNLDA
-413 VDSPLSMD
+413 DIESPLSMD

-507 IVDCYDDPEDEEDGS
+507 IVDCYDDSEDEEDGS
-522 KPADEEEIVNEFFK
+522 VSADEEEIVKEFFN

-611 DMVDVMLEGVPCDTL
+611 DLVEVMLEGVPCDTL

-638 KEDDHSLRMAVDH
+638 KGDNHSLCMAVDH
-651 FKEMLKMQPDMK
+651 FKKMLKIKPDMK
-663 PVYLQLGICY
+663 QVYLQLGICY
-673 RKLCQVDEYL
+673 RNLIQVDEYL

-700 LFELKLEKLKF
+700 LFELKLDKLKF
-711 IVMNNRL
+711 IVMNNRF

-723 LAYELDYTHPESQMA
+723 LAYELDYTHPENQMA

-749 GGEHTEGNFQKAH
+749 GGEHAEENFQKAH

-783 KSGKDPKNMMMQAM
+783 KEGKDTKNMMMQAM

-807 KAAEAYNNYSLGLL
+807 KLAEAYNNYSLGLL
-821 ALIEHQPKKAVGPF
+821 ALIEHQPKKAMGPF
-835 FRAYAYYEDKDQDVF
+835 FRAYAYYVEKDENVF
-850 FEVLREDYKWLKN
+850 FEALKEDYKWLKN
-863 YGCSFTD
+863 YGCSYTD
-870 IMIIYNQVV
+870 LMIIYNQVV
-879 AEHQQSQ
+879 AEHQKSQ
-886 EELKKYADKSE
+886 EEIKKYADKSE

>member
-1 MSEEVNLSEESNNSE
+1 MSEEVNLSEESNN
-16 NEANNPENEANN
+16 PEEEVLA
-28 SENEPLDQKELL
+28 QKELL
-40 EDVAEI
+40 EDVVEI

-57 CNPMLFAIIKNCPN
+57 CNPMLFAIIKNSPN
-71 QQPYIHRLVQGLLST
+71 HQPYIHRLVQGLLST
-86 VIANLSLFQRKKM
+86 VIASLSLFQRKKI
-99 SSVMLGFLKQD
+99 STEMLGFLKLD
-110 AKAIKE
+110 AKAVKE
-116 FEIPETTPETRA
+116 FKIPETTPEGRA

-143 DVEMD
+143 DIEMD
-148 IRSELGVFKDLKKKG
+148 IRSEQGIFKDLKKQG
-163 EEIDVKE
+163 EAIDIKE

-197 QASATLYQE
+197 QASARLYQE

-212 KIFGRFVSSGH
+212 KIFGRFVSSGY

-228 RAEVKDTI
+228 RAAVKDTI

-271 IYRQTDDDEVKVRAL
+271 IYRLADDDEVKVRAL

-295 SSCYEQHPDFLSFAE
+295 CGCYEQQPDFRSFAE

-320 DLLAE
+320 GLLAE

-340 QKSIDYTNDIMSS
+340 QKSIDYTNDIMAS

-359 GDLKNKVADLLEA
+359 GDLKDKVANLLEA
-372 DEDMRNI
+372 DEDMQNI
-379 FGVEDDEET
+379 FEIDEDEET
-388 SDEESPIRSVDIN
+388 SEESPIRSVDIN
-401 TDEDGDPALNVG
+401 TDEDGIPNLD
-413 VDSPLSMD
+413 VDMESPLSMD

-522 KPADEEEIVNEFFK
+522 ESADEEEIVNEFFK
-536 EPEEHRAKRIRI
+536 EPGEHRAKRIRI

-561 KEKDELFTILDEL
+561 KEKDEIFNILDEL

-611 DMVDVMLEGVPCDTL
+611 DLVEVMLEGVPCDTL

-638 KEDDHSLRMAVDH
+638 KGDNHSLCMAVDH
-651 FKEMLKMQPDMK
+651 FKKMLKIKPDMK
-663 PVYLQLGICY
+663 QVYLQLGICY
-673 RKLCQVDEYL
+673 RNLIQVDEYL

-700 LFELKLEKLKF
+700 LFELKLDKLKF
-711 IVMNNRL
+711 IVMNNRF

-723 LAYELDYTHPESQMA
+723 LAYELDYTHPENQMA

-749 GGEHTEGNFQKAH
+749 GGEHAEENFQKAH

-783 KSGKDPKNMMMQAM
+783 KEGKDTKNMMMQAM

-807 KAAEAYNNYSLGLL
+807 KLAEAYNNYSLGLL
-821 ALIEHQPKKAVGPF
+821 ALIEHQPKKAMGPF
-835 FRAYAYYEDKDQDVF
+835 FRAYAYYVEKDENVF
-850 FEVLREDYKWLKN
+850 FEALKEDYKWLKN
-863 YGCSFTD
+863 YGCSYTD
-870 IMIIYNQVV
+870 LMIIYNQVV

-886 EELKKYADKSE
+886 EEIKKYADKSE

>member
-1 MSEEVNLSEESNNSE
+1 MSEEVNLSEESNN
-16 NEANNPENEANN
+16 PEEV
-28 SENEPLDQKELL
+28 LDQDELL
-40 EDVAEI
+40 EKIDEM
-46 RQMIHQ
+46 RQLIHQ
-52 QRFAE
+52 QRFTE
-57 CNPMLFAIIKNCPN
+57 CKPLLVAVFTPLPSNKQYVN
-71 QQPYIHRLVQGLLST
+71 RLLQSLLT
-86 VIANLSLFQRKKM
+86 ALAANMSLFQRKKIPDG
-99 SSVMLGFLKQD
+99 VFGFPLQH
-110 AKAIKE
+110 IKS
-116 FEIPETTPETRA
+116 FEELDIPEMTPETRA
-128 KLVSEAISELDQFLV
+128 KYISSAISGLDQLLE
-143 DVEMD
+143 DIEMD
-148 IRSELGVFKDLKKKG
+148 IRSDQGVFKDLKKLG
-163 EEIDVKE
+163 EEIDIKE
-170 VKPTLEK
+170 VKSTLEK

-197 QASATLYQE
+197 QASARLYQE
-206 WEECRE
+206 WEEYRE
-212 KIFGRFVSSGH
+212 KIFDRFVSSGY

-228 RAEVKDTI
+228 RAVVKDTI

-271 IYRQTDDDEVKVRAL
+271 IYRLADDDEVKVRAL
-286 LGWLLVSMN
+286 LGWLLVSTN
-295 SSCYEQHPDFLSFAE
+295 CGCYEQQPDFRSFAE

-359 GDLKNKVADLLEA
+359 GDLKDKVANLLEA

-379 FGVEDDEET
+379 FEIDEDEET
-388 SDEESPIRSVDIN
+388 SEESPIRSVDIN
-401 TDEDGDPALNVG
+401 TDEDGIPNLDVDM
-413 VDSPLSMD
+413 DSPLSMD

-507 IVDCYDDPEDEEDGS
+507 IVDCYDDPEDEGDGS
-522 KPADEEEIVNEFFK
+522 EPADEEEIVNEFFK
-536 EPEEHRAKRIRI
+536 EPGEHRAKRIRI

-561 KEKDELFTILDEL
+561 TAKDEIFNILDEL

-611 DMVDVMLEGVPCDTL
+611 DLVEVMLEGVPCDTL

-638 KEDDHSLRMAVDH
+638 KGDNHSLRMAVDH
-651 FKEMLKMQPDMK
+651 FKKMLKIKPDMK
-663 PVYLQLGICY
+663 QVYLQLGICY
-673 RKLCQVDEYL
+673 RNLIQVDEYL

-700 LFELKLEKLKF
+700 LFELKLDKLKF
-711 IVMNNRL
+711 IVMNNRF

-723 LAYELDYTHPESQMA
+723 LAYELDYTHPENQMA

-749 GGEHTEGNFQKAH
+749 GGEHAEENFQKAH

-783 KSGKDPKNMMMQAM
+783 KEGKDTKNMMMQAM

-807 KAAEAYNNYSLGLL
+807 KLAEAYNNYSQGLL
-821 ALIEHQPKKAVGPF
+821 ALIEHQPKKAMGPF
-835 FRAYAYYEDKDQDVF
+835 FRAYAYYVEKDENVF
-850 FEVLREDYKWLKN
+850 FEALKEDYKWLKN
-863 YGCSFTD
+863 YGCSYTD
-870 IMIIYNQVV
+870 LMIIYNQVV
-879 AEHQQSQ
+879 AEHQKSQ
-886 EELKKYADKSE
+886 EEIKKYADKSE